1 MRKNKIL
8 RYLGIGIL
16 LLCLMG
22 TTLGES
28 FQVAVY
34 AAETAENGLQ
44 AEAPEDGAGNDADKS
59 GDAGNISGNE
69 ENKPGNAGDISGNE
83 GNKPVDAGDISGNE
97 GNKPVDAGDVSGN
110 DSDKPGDTG
119 NVSGNDISAG
129 DVSEDDAVAVGNTVE
144 AVLVEMNGESLA
156 FSTWEKAVAYVNQK
170 GSRKTETHIYL
181 QQDVESSTKTLAFP
195 KYPLTLHGNGY
206 TLHFAG
212 TTVSLPADTALEN
225 VQLETSA
232 KGGFNLNASGS
243 LTMNSVNEKQVPE
256 GSYGIKAVRGAASK
270 KLTYLDKN
278 VENPIT
284 GFGTVCFGE
293 DTEVSAVLTLKK
305 VQVAAGKTLRL
316 QNTFK
321 ADEIRLGENAG
332 LMVGCGKTVSVKD
345 LYAEGQNAALTYRYT
360 EGEKFVPLTVT
371 GKVYGAAGS
380 VEIARFTFDRTAGAG
395 ENDITAIPFAA
406 GETLLLAKTADLA
419 AFRVAADCLVP
430 GSGENE
436 YCLTRK
442 NNAVF
447 LKETGFQLDGE
458 DTLFFAEWKDVK
470 EYIENRK
477 QKTAEYRITLL
488 RDYDAGGAFTLPKTG
503 TYAGFTLTGALL
515 TDEEDGSR
523 YPALTFTGNLTLT
536 GNVTIEKLKRFC
548 SVKKAGTDLTAD
560 FAISMGNYR
569 LELKEVAES
578 SLKNISGSAGSTLI
592 LHGISVKGTITAGNL
607 FMENVTAG
615 GNVRAMGECLTV
627 GEIKIPGTFT
637 AEGLQKSY
645 AQTVLNVR
653 QGKKITIGK
662 KGILSCNPQIF
673 LGEQTAP
680 AAEYGIGIRMEN
692 AKGELLT
699 FTAADRNFAV
709 ADITGGFANGD
720 VYLAG
725 QTNTLLVRSSNKLV
739 YSGSTE
745 GLWSWKADS
754 GETAYF
760 LSYADAVKEISRRK
774 DTGAVYEMTLQENLF
789 LKGNFVMPAKN
800 TCKEFILWGNGSS
813 ISYTGAMTLTCNL
826 TLHGITVSKKNTTG
840 KVLNQNVSLDA
851 YRLNLVDGSGLEALQ
866 NLSGRTGAT
875 LYAEDSSVTVKG
887 NVSGKINLVSKN
899 TAFAI
904 FGNVAVG
911 TLDASE
917 STESC
922 SFSVNAGK
930 TITVENLKG
939 PAAAGA
945 SWEIVSPESNITVKD
960 FAGGNVSVGY
970 SVKKNL
976 KFAGKVTGTGC
987 ITLIPMK
994 TTPDK
999 YHIIATLT
1007 RNEKVVTQVSSYYD
1021 ISCFKLLDS
1030 VNVPAGSSL
1039 KKKGTTVIL
1048 EMP

>member
-1 MRKNKIL
+1 MRKNTKKAL
-8 RYLGIGIL
+8 SRLLIGIL
-16 LLCLMG
+16 WLSLLG
-22 TTLGES
+22 TPLAES
-28 FQVAVY
+28 RQVVC
-34 AAETAENGLQ
+34 AAEV
-44 AEAPEDGAGNDADKS
+44 S
-59 GDAGNISGNE
+59 G
-69 ENKPGNAGDISGNE
+69 
-83 GNKPVDAGDISGNE
+83 
-97 GNKPVDAGDVSGN
+97 GDVSGN
-110 DSDKPGDTG
+110 DSDTPGDAGDISGNDSDTPGDAGDVSDNDSDNPGDTG
-119 NVSGNDISAG
+119 DISGNDISAG
-129 DVSEDDAVAVGNTVE
+129 DVSGDDILPVSMAEE
-144 AVLVEMNGESLA
+144 AVLVEMNGESPE

-181 QQDVESSTKTLAFP
+181 QKDVESSAKTLVFP

-212 TTVSLPADTALEN
+212 TTVSLPADTVLKN

-243 LTMNSVNEKQVPE
+243 LTMDGVNEKTVPE

-270 KLTYLDKN
+270 TLTYLDKN
-278 VENPIT
+278 VEKPIT

-305 VQVAAGKTLRL
+305 VRVAAGKTLCL

-321 ADEIRLGENAG
+321 ADEIRLGEKAG
-332 LMVGCGKTVSVKD
+332 LMPAGTKTVSVKD
-345 LYAEGQNAALTYRYT
+345 IYAEGQNIVLTYRYE
-360 EGEKFVPLTVT
+360 EGEKFIPLTVT
-371 GKVYGAAGS
+371 GKAYGAAGS
-380 VEIARFTFDRTAGAG
+380 VEIARFSFDCTAGAG
-395 ENDITAIPFAA
+395 ENDIAAIPFAA
-406 GETLLLAKTADLA
+406 GETVLLAKTADLSV
-419 AFRVAADCLVP
+419 FTVAADCLVP
-430 GSGENE
+430 GSGENG

-447 LKETGFQLDGE
+447 LKETGFRLDGE
-458 DTLFFAEWKDVK
+458 TALFFAEWKDIK
-470 EYIENRK
+470 EYVENRK
-477 QKTAEYRITLL
+477 QKTAEYRVTLL
-488 RDYDAGGAFTLPKTG
+488 QDYDAGGAFILPKAG
-503 TYAGFTLTGALL
+503 TYAGLTLTGALL
-515 TDEEDGSR
+515 VDTEGGSR
-523 YPALTFTGNLTLT
+523 YPALTFTGSITLT
-536 GNVTIEKLKRFC
+536 GNVTIEKLKKLC
-548 SVKKAGTDLTAD
+548 GVKKAGTDLTAD
-560 FAISMGNYR
+560 FNISMGNYR
-569 LELKEVAES
+569 LELKEIAEN
-578 SLKNISGSAGSTLI
+578 SLKNINGSAKSTLI
-592 LHGISVKGTITAGNL
+592 LHGISVKGTIATGNL

-637 AEGLQKSY
+637 AEGLQKTY
-645 AQTVLNVR
+645 EQTLLSVR

-673 LGEQTAP
+673 FAEQTAP

-699 FTAADRNFAV
+699 FNGADRNFAI

-725 QTNTLLVRSSNKLV
+725 QTNTLLVRSGNKLV

-745 GLWSWKADS
+745 GLWSWKADN

-760 LSYADAVKEISRRK
+760 LSFADAVKEISRRK
-774 DTGAVYEMTLQENLF
+774 DAGAVYEMTLQENLF
-789 LKGNFVMPAKN
+789 LRGNFVMPAKN
-800 TCKEFILWGNGSS
+800 TCKEFVLRGSGSS

-826 TLHGITVSKKNTTG
+826 TLHGITVSKKNTAG

-851 YRLNLVDGSGLEALQ
+851 YRLNLVDGSGLESLQ
-866 NLSGRTGAT
+866 NLSGRTGGT
-875 LYAEDSSVTVKG
+875 FYAKDSSVTVKG
-887 NVSGKINLVSKN
+887 NVSGKINLISKN
-899 TAFAI
+899 SAFTVS
-904 FGNVAVG
+904 GNVAAG

-922 SFSVNAGK
+922 SFSVNAGRNI
-930 TITVENLKG
+930 TIENVKG
-939 PAAAGA
+939 PSATGA
-945 SWEIVSPESNITVKD
+945 SWEIVSPESNITVKN

-976 KFAGKVTGTGC
+976 RFTGRVTGTGC

-1007 RNEKVVTQVSSYYD
+1007 RNEKVVTQASSYYD
-1021 ISCFKLLDS
+1021 ISCFKLLGS

>member
-1 MRKNKIL
+1 MRKNTKKAL
-8 RYLGIGIL
+8 SRLLIGIL
-16 LLCLMG
+16 WLSLLG
-22 TTLGES
+22 TPLAES
-28 FQVAVY
+28 RQVVC
-34 AAETAENGLQ
+34 AAEV
-44 AEAPEDGAGNDADKS
+44 S
-59 GDAGNISGNE
+59 G
-69 ENKPGNAGDISGNE
+69 
-83 GNKPVDAGDISGNE
+83 
-97 GNKPVDAGDVSGN
+97 GDVSGN
-110 DSDKPGDTG
+110 DSDTPGDAGDISGNDSDNPGDTG
-119 NVSGNDISAG
+119 DISGNDISAG
-129 DVSEDDAVAVGNTVE
+129 DVSGDDILSVSMAEE
-144 AVLVEMNGESLA
+144 AVLVEMNGESPE

-181 QQDVESSTKTLAFP
+181 QKDVESNAKTLVFP

-212 TTVSLPADTALEN
+212 TTVSLPADTVLKN

-243 LTMNSVNEKQVPE
+243 LTVDGVNEKTVPE

-270 KLTYLDKN
+270 TLTYLDKN

-305 VQVAAGKTLRL
+305 VRVAAGKTLCL

-321 ADEIRLGENAG
+321 ADEIRLGEKAG
-332 LMVGCGKTVSVKD
+332 LMIGCGKTVSVKD
-345 LYAEGQNAALTYRYT
+345 LYAEGQNAALTYRYK

-371 GKVYGAAGS
+371 GKAYGTAGS
-380 VEIARFTFDRTAGAG
+380 VKIARFSFDCTAGAG
-395 ENDITAIPFAA
+395 ENDIAAIPFAA
-406 GETLLLAKTADLA
+406 GETVLLAKTADLSV
-419 AFRVAADCLVP
+419 FTVAADCLVP
-430 GSGENE
+430 GSGENG

-447 LKETGFQLDGE
+447 LKETGFRLDGE
-458 DTLFFAEWKDVK
+458 TALFFAEWKDIK
-470 EYIENRK
+470 EYVENRK
-477 QKTAEYRITLL
+477 QKTAEYRVTLL
-488 RDYDAGGAFTLPKTG
+488 QDYDAGGAFILPKAG
-503 TYAGFTLTGALL
+503 TYAGLTLTGALL
-515 TDEEDGSR
+515 ADTEDGSR

-536 GNVTIEKLKRFC
+536 GNVTIEKLKKLC
-548 SVKKAGTDLTAD
+548 GVKKAGTDLTAD
-560 FAISMGNYR
+560 FNISMGNYR
-569 LELKEVAES
+569 LELKEIAEN
-578 SLKNISGSAGSTLI
+578 SLKNINGSAKSTLI
-592 LHGISVKGTITAGNL
+592 LHGISVKGTIAAGNL

-645 AQTVLNVR
+645 EQTFLSVR

-673 LGEQTAP
+673 FAEQTAP

-699 FTAADRNFAV
+699 FNGADRNFAI
-709 ADITGGFANGD
+709 ADIAGSFANGD

-725 QTNTLLVRSSNKLV
+725 QTNTLLVRSGNKLV

-745 GLWSWKADS
+745 GLWSWKADN

-774 DTGAVYEMTLQENLF
+774 DAGAVYEMTLQENLF
-789 LKGNFVMPAKN
+789 LRGNFVMPAKN
-800 TCKEFILWGNGSS
+800 TCKEFVLRGSGSS
-813 ISYTGAMTLTCNL
+813 VSYTGAMTLTCNL
-826 TLHGITVSKKNTTG
+826 TLHGITVSKKNTAG

-851 YRLNLVDGSGLEALQ
+851 YRLNLVDGSGLESLQ
-866 NLSGRTGAT
+866 NLSGRTGGT
-875 LYAEDSSVTVKG
+875 FYAKDSSVTVKG
-887 NVSGKINLVSKN
+887 NVSGKINLISKN
-899 TAFAI
+899 SAFTVS
-904 FGNVAVG
+904 GNVAAG

-922 SFSVNAGK
+922 SFSVNAGRNI
-930 TITVENLKG
+930 TIENVKG
-939 PAAAGA
+939 PSATGA
-945 SWEIVSPESNITVKD
+945 SWEIVSPESNITVKN

-976 KFAGKVTGTGC
+976 KFTGKVTGKGY

-1021 ISCFKLLDS
+1021 ISCFKLLGS

>member
-1 MRKNKIL
+1 MRKNTKKAL
-8 RYLGIGIL
+8 SRLLIGIL
-16 LLCLMG
+16 WLSLLG
-22 TTLGES
+22 TPLAES
-28 FQVAVY
+28 RQVVC
-34 AAETAENGLQ
+34 AAEV
-44 AEAPEDGAGNDADKS
+44 S
-59 GDAGNISGNE
+59 G
-69 ENKPGNAGDISGNE
+69 
-83 GNKPVDAGDISGNE
+83 
-97 GNKPVDAGDVSGN
+97 GDVSGN
-110 DSDKPGDTG
+110 DSDTPGDAGDISGNDSDNPGDAGDVSDNNSDNPGDTG
-119 NVSGNDISAG
+119 DISGNDISAG
-129 DVSEDDAVAVGNTVE
+129 DVSGDDILPVSMAEE
-144 AVLVEMNGESLA
+144 AVLVEMNGESPE

-181 QQDVESSTKTLAFP
+181 QKDVESSAKTLVFP

-212 TTVSLPADTALEN
+212 TTVSLPADTVLKN

-243 LTMNSVNEKQVPE
+243 LTMDGVNEKTVPE

-270 KLTYLDKN
+270 TLTYLDKN

-305 VQVAAGKTLRL
+305 VRVAAGKTLCL

-321 ADEIRLGENAG
+321 ADEIRLGEKAG
-332 LMVGCGKTVSVKD
+332 LMPAGTKTVSVKD
-345 LYAEGQNAALTYRYT
+345 IYAEGQNTVLTYRYE
-360 EGEKFVPLTVT
+360 EGEKFIPLTVT
-371 GKVYGAAGS
+371 GKAYGAAGS
-380 VEIARFTFDRTAGAG
+380 
-395 ENDITAIPFAA
+395 ITVSRRDGSLAAIPYAA
-406 GETLLLAKTADLA
+406 GETVLLAKTADLSV
-419 AFRVAADCLVP
+419 FTVAADCLVP
-430 GSGENE
+430 GSGENG

-447 LKETGFQLDGE
+447 LKETGFRLDGE
-458 DTLFFAEWKDVK
+458 TALFFAEWKDIK
-470 EYIENRK
+470 EYVENRK
-477 QKTAEYRITLL
+477 QKTAEYRVTLL
-488 RDYDAGGAFTLPKTG
+488 QDYDAGGAFILPKAG
-503 TYAGFTLTGALL
+503 TYAGLTLTGALL
-515 TDEEDGSR
+515 ADTEGGSR
-523 YPALTFTGNLTLT
+523 YPALNFTGSITLT
-536 GNVTIEKLKRFC
+536 GNVTIEKLKKLC
-548 SVKKAGTDLTAD
+548 GVKKAGTDLTAD
-560 FAISMGNYR
+560 FNISMGNYR
-569 LELKEVAES
+569 LELKEIAEN
-578 SLKNISGSAGSTLI
+578 SLKNINGSTKSTLI
-592 LHGISVKGTITAGNL
+592 LHGISVKGTIAAGNL

-645 AQTVLNVR
+645 EQTLLSVR

-673 LGEQTAP
+673 FAEQTAP

-699 FTAADRNFAV
+699 FNGADRNFAI
-709 ADITGGFANGD
+709 ADITGSFSNGD

-725 QTNTLLVRSSNKLV
+725 QTNTLLVRSGNKLV

-745 GLWSWKADS
+745 GLWSWKADN
-754 GETAYF
+754 GENAYF

-774 DTGAVYEMTLQENLF
+774 DAGAVYEMTLQENLF
-789 LKGNFVMPAKN
+789 LRGNFVMPAKN
-800 TCKEFILWGNGSS
+800 TCKEFVLRGSGSS
-813 ISYTGAMTLTCNL
+813 VSYTGAMTLTCNL
-826 TLHGITVSKKNTTG
+826 TLHGITVSKKNTAG

-851 YRLNLVDGSGLEALQ
+851 YRLNLVDGSGLESLQ
-866 NLSGRTGAT
+866 NLSGRAGGTF
-875 LYAEDSSVTVKG
+875 YAKDSSVTVKG
-887 NVSGKINLVSKN
+887 NVSGKINLISKN
-899 TAFAI
+899 SAFTVS
-904 FGNVAVG
+904 GNVAAG

-922 SFSVNAGK
+922 SFSVNAGRNI
-930 TITVENLKG
+930 TIENVKG
-939 PAAAGA
+939 PSATGA
-945 SWEIVSPESNITVKD
+945 SWEIVSPESNITVKN

-976 KFAGKVTGTGC
+976 KFTGKVTGKGY

-1021 ISCFKLLDS
+1021 ISCFKLLGS

>member
-1 MRKNKIL
+1 MRKNTKKAL
-8 RYLGIGIL
+8 SRLLIGIL
-16 LLCLMG
+16 WLSLLG
-22 TTLGES
+22 TPLAES
-28 FQVAVY
+28 RQVVC
-34 AAETAENGLQ
+34 AAEV
-44 AEAPEDGAGNDADKS
+44 S
-59 GDAGNISGNE
+59 G
-69 ENKPGNAGDISGNE
+69 
-83 GNKPVDAGDISGNE
+83 
-97 GNKPVDAGDVSGN
+97 GDVSGN
-110 DSDKPGDTG
+110 DSDTPGDAGDISGNDSDNPGDAGDVSDNDSDNPGDTG
-119 NVSGNDISAG
+119 DISGNDISAG
-129 DVSEDDAVAVGNTVE
+129 DVSGDDILPVSMAEE
-144 AVLVEMNGESLA
+144 AVLVEMNGESPE

-181 QQDVESSTKTLAFP
+181 QKDVESSAKTLVFP

-212 TTVSLPADTALEN
+212 TTVSLPADTVLKN

-243 LTMNSVNEKQVPE
+243 LTMDGVNEKTVPE

-270 KLTYLDKN
+270 TLTYLDKN

-305 VQVAAGKTLRL
+305 VRVAAGKTLCL

-321 ADEIRLGENAG
+321 ADEIRLVENAG
-332 LMVGCGKTVSVKD
+332 LMIGCGKTVSVKD
-345 LYAEGQNAALTYRYT
+345 LYAEGQNAALTYRYK

-371 GKVYGAAGS
+371 GKAYGAAGS
-380 VEIARFTFDRTAGAG
+380 VEIARFSFDYTAGAG

-406 GETLLLAKTADLA
+406 GETVLLAKTADLSV
-419 AFRVAADCLVP
+419 FTVAADCLVP
-430 GSGENE
+430 GSGENG

-447 LKETGFQLDGE
+447 LKETGFRLDGE
-458 DTLFFAEWKDVK
+458 TALFFAEWKDIK
-470 EYIENRK
+470 EYVENRK
-477 QKTAEYRITLL
+477 QKTAEYRVTLL
-488 RDYDAGGAFTLPKTG
+488 QDYDAGGAFILPKAG
-503 TYAGFTLTGALL
+503 TYAGLTLTGALL
-515 TDEEDGSR
+515 ADTEGGSR
-523 YPALTFTGNLTLT
+523 YPALTFTGSITLT
-536 GNVTIEKLKRFC
+536 GNVTIEKLKKLC
-548 SVKKAGTDLTAD
+548 GVKKAGTDLTAD
-560 FAISMGNYR
+560 FNISMGNYR
-569 LELKEVAES
+569 LELKEIAEN
-578 SLKNISGSAGSTLI
+578 SLKNINGSAKSTLI
-592 LHGISVKGTITAGNL
+592 LHGISVKGTIAAGNL

-645 AQTVLNVR
+645 EQTLLSVR

-673 LGEQTAP
+673 FAEQTAP

-699 FTAADRNFAV
+699 FNGADRNFAI
-709 ADITGGFANGD
+709 ADIAGSFANGD

-725 QTNTLLVRSSNKLV
+725 QTNTLLVRSGNKLV

-745 GLWSWKADS
+745 GLWSWKADN

-774 DTGAVYEMTLQENLF
+774 DAGAVYEMTLQENLF
-789 LKGNFVMPAKN
+789 LRGNFVMPAKN
-800 TCKEFILWGNGSS
+800 TCKEFVLRGSGSS
-813 ISYTGAMTLTCNL
+813 VSYTGAMTLTCNL
-826 TLHGITVSKKNTTG
+826 TLHGITVSKKNTAG

-851 YRLNLVDGSGLEALQ
+851 YRLNLVDGSGLASLQ
-866 NLSGRTGAT
+866 NLSGRTGGT
-875 LYAEDSSVTVKG
+875 FYAKDSSVTVKG
-887 NVSGKINLVSKN
+887 NVSGKINLISKN
-899 TAFAI
+899 SAFTVP
-904 FGNVAVG
+904 GNVAAG

-922 SFSVNAGK
+922 SFSVNAGRNI
-930 TITVENLKG
+930 TIENVKG
-939 PAAAGA
+939 PSATGA
-945 SWEIVSPESNITVKD
+945 SWEIVSPESDITVKN

-976 KFAGKVTGTGC
+976 RFTGRVTGTGC

-1021 ISCFKLLDS
+1021 ISCFKLLGS

>member
-1 MRKNKIL
+1 MRKNTRKAL
-8 RYLGIGIL
+8 SRLLIGIL
-16 LLCLMG
+16 WLSLLG
-22 TTLGES
+22 TPLAES
-28 FQVAVY
+28 RQVVC
-34 AAETAENGLQ
+34 AAEVSRG
-44 AEAPEDGAGNDADKS
+44 DVSGNDS
-59 GDAGNISGNE
+59 NT
-69 ENKPGNAGDISGNE
+69 PG
-83 GNKPVDAGDISGNE
+83 DAGDISGNDSDNP
-97 GNKPVDAGDVSGN
+97 GDAGDVSDN
-110 DSDKPGDTG
+110 DSDNPGDTG
-119 NVSGNDISAG
+119 DISGNDISAG
-129 DVSEDDAVAVGNTVE
+129 DVSGDDILPMSMAEE
-144 AVLVEMNGESLA
+144 AVLVEMNGESPE

-181 QQDVESSTKTLAFP
+181 QRDVESSAKTLVFP

-206 TLHFAG
+206 TLNFAG
-212 TTVSLPADTALEN
+212 TTVSLPADTVLKN

-243 LTMNSVNEKQVPE
+243 LTMDGVNEKTVPE

-270 KLTYLDKN
+270 TLTYLDKN
-278 VENPIT
+278 VEKPIT

-305 VQVAAGKTLRL
+305 VRVAAGKTLCL
-316 QNTFK
+316 QNIFK
-321 ADEIRLGENAG
+321 ADEIRLGEKAG
-332 LMVGCGKTVSVKD
+332 LMPTGTKTVSVKD
-345 LYAEGQNAALTYRYT
+345 IYAEGQNTVLTYRYE
-360 EGEKFVPLTVT
+360 EGEKFIPLTVT
-371 GKVYGAAGS
+371 GKAYGAAGS
-380 VEIARFTFDRTAGAG
+380 
-395 ENDITAIPFAA
+395 ITVSRRNGSLAAIPYAA
-406 GETLLLAKTADLA
+406 GETVLLAKTADLSV
-419 AFRVAADCLVP
+419 FTVAADCLVP
-430 GSGENE
+430 GSGENG

-447 LKETGFQLDGE
+447 LKETGFRLDGE
-458 DTLFFAEWKDVK
+458 TALFFAEWKDLK
-470 EYIENRK
+470 EYVENRK
-477 QKTAEYRITLL
+477 QKTAEYRVTLL
-488 RDYDAGGAFTLPKTG
+488 QDYDAGGAFILPKAG
-503 TYAGFTLTGALL
+503 TYAGLTLTGTLL
-515 TDEEDGSR
+515 ANTEGGSR
-523 YPALTFTGNLTLT
+523 YPALTFTGSITLT
-536 GNVTIEKLKRFC
+536 GNVTIEKLKKLC
-548 SVKKAGTDLTAD
+548 GVKKAGTDLTAD
-560 FAISMGNYR
+560 FNISMGNYR
-569 LELKEVAES
+569 LELKEVADN
-578 SLKNISGSAGSTLI
+578 SLKNINGSAKSTLI
-592 LHGISVKGTITAGNL
+592 LHGISVKGTIAAGNL

-645 AQTVLNVR
+645 EQTLLSVR

-673 LGEQTAP
+673 FAEQTAP

-699 FTAADRNFAV
+699 FNGADRNFAI
-709 ADITGGFANGD
+709 ADIEGSFANGD

-725 QTNTLLVRSSNKLV
+725 QTNTLLVRSGNRLV

-745 GLWSWKADS
+745 GLWSWKADN

-774 DTGAVYEMTLQENLF
+774 DAGAVYEMTLQENLF
-789 LKGNFVMPAKN
+789 LRGNFVMPAKN
-800 TCKEFILWGNGSS
+800 TCKEFVLRGSGSS
-813 ISYTGAMTLTCNL
+813 VSYTGAMTLTCNL
-826 TLHGITVSKKNTTG
+826 TLHGITVSKKNTAG

-851 YRLNLVDGSGLEALQ
+851 YRLNLVDDSGLASLQ
-866 NLSGRTGAT
+866 NLSGRTGGT
-875 LYAEDSSVTVKG
+875 FYAKDSSVTVKG
-887 NVSGKINLVSKN
+887 NVSGKINLISKN
-899 TAFAI
+899 SAFTVSS
-904 FGNVAVG
+904 NVAAG

-922 SFSVNAGK
+922 SFSVNAGRNI
-930 TITVENLKG
+930 TIENVKG
-939 PAAAGA
+939 PSATGA
-945 SWEIVSPESNITVKD
+945 SWEIVSPESNITVKN

-976 KFAGKVTGTGC
+976 RFTGRVTGTGC

-1021 ISCFKLLDS
+1021 ISCFKLLGS

>member
-1 MRKNKIL
+1 MRKNTKKAL
-8 RYLGIGIL
+8 SRLLIGIL
-16 LLCLMG
+16 WLSLLG
-22 TTLGES
+22 TPLAES
-28 FQVAVY
+28 RQVVC
-34 AAETAENGLQ
+34 AAEV
-44 AEAPEDGAGNDADKS
+44 S
-59 GDAGNISGNE
+59 G
-69 ENKPGNAGDISGNE
+69 
-83 GNKPVDAGDISGNE
+83 
-97 GNKPVDAGDVSGN
+97 GDVSGN
-110 DSDKPGDTG
+110 DSDTPGDAGDISGNDSDNPGDAGDVSDNDSDNPGDTG
-119 NVSGNDISAG
+119 DISGNDISAG
-129 DVSEDDAVAVGNTVE
+129 DVSGDDILPVSMAEE
-144 AVLVEMNGESLA
+144 AVLVEMNGESPE

-181 QQDVESSTKTLAFP
+181 QKDVESSAKTLVFP

-212 TTVSLPADTALEN
+212 TTVSLPADTVLKN

-243 LTMNSVNEKQVPE
+243 LTMDGVNEKTVPE

-270 KLTYLDKN
+270 TLTYLDKN
-278 VENPIT
+278 VEKPIT

-305 VQVAAGKTLRL
+305 VRVAAGKTLCL

-321 ADEIRLGENAG
+321 ADEIRLGEKAG
-332 LMVGCGKTVSVKD
+332 LMPAGTKKVSVKD
-345 LYAEGQNAALTYRYT
+345 FYAEGQNTALTYRYK

-371 GKVYGAAGS
+371 GKAYGTAGS
-380 VEIARFTFDRTAGAG
+380 VEIARFSFDCTAGAG
-395 ENDITAIPFAA
+395 ENDITAIPYAA
-406 GETLLLAKTADLA
+406 GETVLLAKTADLSV
-419 AFRVAADCLVP
+419 FTVAADCLVP
-430 GSGENE
+430 GSGENG

-447 LKETGFQLDGE
+447 LKETGFRLDGE
-458 DTLFFAEWKDVK
+458 TALFFADWKDIK
-470 EYIENRK
+470 EYVENRK
-477 QKTAEYRITLL
+477 QKTAEYRVTLL
-488 RDYDAGGAFTLPKTG
+488 QDYDAGGAFILPKAG
-503 TYAGFTLTGALL
+503 TYAGLTLTGALL
-515 TDEEDGSR
+515 ANTECGSR
-523 YPALTFTGNLTLT
+523 YPALTFTGSITLT
-536 GNVTIEKLKRFC
+536 GNVTIEKLKKLC
-548 SVKKAGTDLTAD
+548 GVKKAGTDLTAD
-560 FAISMGNYR
+560 FNISMGNYR
-569 LELKEVAES
+569 LELKEIAEN
-578 SLKNISGSAGSTLI
+578 SLKNINGSAKSTLI
-592 LHGISVKGTITAGNL
+592 LHGISVKGTIAAGNL

-645 AQTVLNVR
+645 EQTLLSVR

-673 LGEQTAP
+673 FAEQTAP

-699 FTAADRNFAV
+699 FNGADRNFAI
-709 ADITGGFANGD
+709 ADIAGSFANGD

-725 QTNTLLVRSSNKLV
+725 QTNTLLVRSGNKLV

-745 GLWSWKADS
+745 GLWSWKADN

-760 LSYADAVKEISRRK
+760 LSFADAVKEISRRK
-774 DTGAVYEMTLQENLF
+774 DAGAVYEMTLQENLF
-789 LKGNFVMPAKN
+789 LRGNFVMPAKN
-800 TCKEFILWGNGSS
+800 TCKEFVLRGSGSS
-813 ISYTGAMTLTCNL
+813 VSYTGAMTLTCNL
-826 TLHGITVSKKNTTG
+826 TLHGITVSKKNTAG

-851 YRLNLVDGSGLEALQ
+851 YRINLVDGSGLASLQ
-866 NLSGRTGAT
+866 NLSGRTGGT
-875 LYAEDSSVTVKG
+875 FYAKDSSVTVKG
-887 NVSGKINLVSKN
+887 NVSGKINLISKN
-899 TAFAI
+899 SAFTVY
-904 FGNVAVG
+904 GNVAAG

-922 SFSVNAGK
+922 SFSVNAGRNI
-930 TITVENLKG
+930 TIENVKG
-939 PAAAGA
+939 SSATGA
-945 SWEIVSPESNITVKD
+945 SWEIVSPESNITVKN

-976 KFAGKVTGTGC
+976 RFTGRVTGTGC

-1021 ISCFKLLDS
+1021 ISCFKLLGS
-1030 VNVPAGSSL
+1030 VNVPAGSNL

>member
-1 MRKNKIL
+1 MRKNTKKAL
-8 RYLGIGIL
+8 SRLLIGIL
-16 LLCLMG
+16 WLSLLG
-22 TTLGES
+22 TPLAES
-28 FQVAVY
+28 RQVVC
-34 AAETAENGLQ
+34 AAEV
-44 AEAPEDGAGNDADKS
+44 S
-59 GDAGNISGNE
+59 G
-69 ENKPGNAGDISGNE
+69 
-83 GNKPVDAGDISGNE
+83 
-97 GNKPVDAGDVSGN
+97 GDVSGN
-110 DSDKPGDTG
+110 DSDTPGDAGDISGNDSDNPGDAGDVSDNDSDNPGDTG
-119 NVSGNDISAG
+119 DISGNDISAG
-129 DVSEDDAVAVGNTVE
+129 DVSGDDILPVSMAEE
-144 AVLVEMNGESLA
+144 AVLVEMNGESPE

-181 QQDVESSTKTLAFP
+181 QKDVESSAKTLVFP

-212 TTVSLPADTALEN
+212 TTVSLPADTVLKN

-243 LTMNSVNEKQVPE
+243 LTMDGVNEKTVPE

-270 KLTYLDKN
+270 TLTYLDKN
-278 VENPIT
+278 VEKPIT

-305 VQVAAGKTLRL
+305 VRVAAGKTLRL

-332 LMVGCGKTVSVKD
+332 LMIGCGKTVSVKD
-345 LYAEGQNAALTYRYT
+345 LYAEGQNAALTYRYK

-371 GKVYGAAGS
+371 GKAYGTAGS
-380 VEIARFTFDRTAGAG
+380 VEIARFSFDCTAGAG
-395 ENDITAIPFAA
+395 ENDIAAIPYAA
-406 GETLLLAKTADLA
+406 GETVLLAKTADLSV
-419 AFRVAADCLVP
+419 FTVAADCLVP
-430 GSGENE
+430 GSGENG

-447 LKETGFQLDGE
+447 LKETGFRLDGE
-458 DTLFFAEWKDVK
+458 TALFFADWKDIK
-470 EYIENRK
+470 EYVENRK
-477 QKTAEYRITLL
+477 QKTAEYRVTLL
-488 RDYDAGGAFTLPKTG
+488 RDYDAGGAFILPKAG
-503 TYAGFTLTGALL
+503 TYAGLTLTGALL
-515 TDEEDGSR
+515 ADTEGGSR

-536 GNVTIEKLKRFC
+536 GNVTIEKLKKLC
-548 SVKKAGTDLTAD
+548 GVKKAGTDLTAD
-560 FAISMGNYR
+560 FNISMGNYR
-569 LELKEVAES
+569 LELKEIAEN
-578 SLKNISGSAGSTLI
+578 SLKNINGSAKSTLI
-592 LHGISVKGTITAGNL
+592 LHGISVKGTIAAGNL

-645 AQTVLNVR
+645 EQTLLSVR

-673 LGEQTAP
+673 FGEQTAP

-699 FTAADRNFAV
+699 FNGADRNFAI
-709 ADITGGFANGD
+709 ADITGSFSNGD

-725 QTNTLLVRSSNKLV
+725 QTNTLLVRSGNKLV

-745 GLWSWKADS
+745 GLWSWKADN

-760 LSYADAVKEISRRK
+760 LSFADAVKEISRRK

-789 LKGNFVMPAKN
+789 LRGNFVMPAKN
-800 TCKEFILWGNGSS
+800 TCKEFVLRGSGSS
-813 ISYTGAMTLTCNL
+813 VSYTGAMTLTCNL
-826 TLHGITVSKKNTTG
+826 TLHGITVSKKNTAG

-851 YRLNLVDGSGLEALQ
+851 YRLNLVDGSGLASLQ
-866 NLSGRTGAT
+866 NLSGRTGGT
-875 LYAEDSSVTVKG
+875 FYAKDSSVTVKG
-887 NVSGKINLVSKN
+887 NVSGKIDLISKN
-899 TAFAI
+899 SAFTVS
-904 FGNVAVG
+904 GNVAAG
-911 TLDASE
+911 TLDASG

-922 SFSVNAGK
+922 SFSVNAGRNI
-930 TITVENLKG
+930 TIENVKG
-939 PAAAGA
+939 PSATGA
-945 SWEIVSPESNITVKD
+945 SWEIVSPESNITVKN

-976 KFAGKVTGTGC
+976 KFTGKVTGKGY

-1021 ISCFKLLDS
+1021 ISCFKLLGS
-1030 VNVPAGSSL
+1030 VNVPAGSNL

>member
-1 MRKNKIL
+1 MRKNTKKAL
-8 RYLGIGIL
+8 SRLLIGIL
-16 LLCLMG
+16 WLSLLG
-22 TTLGES
+22 TPLAES
-28 FQVAVY
+28 RQVVC
-34 AAETAENGLQ
+34 AAEV
-44 AEAPEDGAGNDADKS
+44 S
-59 GDAGNISGNE
+59 G
-69 ENKPGNAGDISGNE
+69 
-83 GNKPVDAGDISGNE
+83 
-97 GNKPVDAGDVSGN
+97 GDVSGN
-110 DSDKPGDTG
+110 DSDTPGDAGDISGNDSDNPGDAGDVSDNDSDNPGDTG
-119 NVSGNDISAG
+119 DISGNDISAG
-129 DVSEDDAVAVGNTVE
+129 DVSGDDILPVSMAEE
-144 AVLVEMNGESLA
+144 AVLVEMNGESPE

-181 QQDVESSTKTLAFP
+181 QKDVESSAKTLVFP

-212 TTVSLPADTALEN
+212 TTVSLPADTVLKN

-243 LTMNSVNEKQVPE
+243 LTMDGVNEKTVPE

-270 KLTYLDKN
+270 TLTYLDKN
-278 VENPIT
+278 VEKPIT

-305 VQVAAGKTLRL
+305 VRVAAGKTLRL

-332 LMVGCGKTVSVKD
+332 LMIGCGKTVSVKD
-345 LYAEGQNAALTYRYT
+345 LYAEGQNAALTYRYK

-371 GKVYGAAGS
+371 GKAYGTAGS
-380 VEIARFTFDRTAGAG
+380 VEIARFSFDCTAGAG
-395 ENDITAIPFAA
+395 ENDIAAIPYAA
-406 GETLLLAKTADLA
+406 GETVLLAKTADLSV
-419 AFRVAADCLVP
+419 FTVAADCLVP
-430 GSGENE
+430 GSGENG

-447 LKETGFQLDGE
+447 LKETGFRLDGE
-458 DTLFFAEWKDVK
+458 TALFFADWKDIK
-470 EYIENRK
+470 EYVENRK
-477 QKTAEYRITLL
+477 QKTAEYRVTLL
-488 RDYDAGGAFTLPKTG
+488 RDYDAGGAFILPKAG
-503 TYAGFTLTGALL
+503 TYAGLTLTGALL
-515 TDEEDGSR
+515 ADTEGGSR

-536 GNVTIEKLKRFC
+536 GNVTIEKLKKLC
-548 SVKKAGTDLTAD
+548 GVKKAGTDLTAD
-560 FAISMGNYR
+560 FNISMGNYR
-569 LELKEVAES
+569 LELKEIAEN
-578 SLKNISGSAGSTLI
+578 SLKNINGSAKSTLI
-592 LHGISVKGTITAGNL
+592 LHGISVKGTIAAGNL

-645 AQTVLNVR
+645 EQTLLSVR

-673 LGEQTAP
+673 FGEQTAP

-699 FTAADRNFAV
+699 FNGADRNFAI
-709 ADITGGFANGD
+709 ADITGSFSNGD

-725 QTNTLLVRSSNKLV
+725 QTNTLLVRSGNKLV

-745 GLWSWKADS
+745 GLWSWKADN

-760 LSYADAVKEISRRK
+760 LSFADAVKEISRRK

-789 LKGNFVMPAKN
+789 LRGNFVMPAKN
-800 TCKEFILWGNGSS
+800 TCKEFVLRGSGSS
-813 ISYTGAMTLTCNL
+813 VSYTGAMTLTCNL
-826 TLHGITVSKKNTTG
+826 TLHGITVSKKNTAG
-840 KVLNQNVSLDA
+840 KGLNQNVSLDA
-851 YRLNLVDGSGLEALQ
+851 YRLNLVDGSGLASLQ
-866 NLSGRTGAT
+866 NLSGRTGGT
-875 LYAEDSSVTVKG
+875 FYAKDSSVTVKG
-887 NVSGKINLVSKN
+887 NVSGKIDLISKN
-899 TAFAI
+899 SAFTVS
-904 FGNVAVG
+904 GNVAAG
-911 TLDASE
+911 TLDASG

-922 SFSVNAGK
+922 SFSVNAGRNI
-930 TITVENLKG
+930 TIENVKG
-939 PAAAGA
+939 PSATGA
-945 SWEIVSPESNITVKD
+945 SWEIVSPESNITVKN

-976 KFAGKVTGTGC
+976 KFTGKVTGKGY

-1021 ISCFKLLDS
+1021 ISCFKLLGS
-1030 VNVPAGSSL
+1030 VNVPAGSNL

>member
-1 MRKNKIL
+1 MRKNTKKAL
-8 RYLGIGIL
+8 SRLLIGIL
-16 LLCLMG
+16 WLSLLG
-22 TTLGES
+22 TPLAES
-28 FQVAVY
+28 RQVVC
-34 AAETAENGLQ
+34 AAEV
-44 AEAPEDGAGNDADKS
+44 S
-59 GDAGNISGNE
+59 G
-69 ENKPGNAGDISGNE
+69 
-83 GNKPVDAGDISGNE
+83 
-97 GNKPVDAGDVSGN
+97 GDVSGN
-110 DSDKPGDTG
+110 DSDTPGDAGDISGNDSDNPGDAVDVSDNDSDNPGDTG
-119 NVSGNDISAG
+119 DISGNDISAG
-129 DVSEDDAVAVGNTVE
+129 DVSGDDILPVSMAEE
-144 AVLVEMNGESLA
+144 AVLVEMNGESPE

-181 QQDVESSTKTLAFP
+181 QKDVESSAKTLVFP

-212 TTVSLPADTALEN
+212 TTVSLPADTVLKN

-243 LTMNSVNEKQVPE
+243 LTMDGVNEKTVPE

-270 KLTYLDKN
+270 TLTYLDKN

-305 VQVAAGKTLRL
+305 VRVAAGKTLCL

-321 ADEIRLGENAG
+321 ADEIRLVENAG
-332 LMVGCGKTVSVKD
+332 LMIGCGKTVSVKD
-345 LYAEGQNAALTYRYT
+345 LYAEGQNAALTYRYK

-371 GKVYGAAGS
+371 GKAYGAAGS
-380 VEIARFTFDRTAGAG
+380 VEIARFSFDYTAGAG

-406 GETLLLAKTADLA
+406 GETVLLAKTADLSV
-419 AFRVAADCLVP
+419 FTVAADCLVP
-430 GSGENE
+430 GSGENG

-447 LKETGFQLDGE
+447 LKETGFRLDGE
-458 DTLFFAEWKDVK
+458 TALFFAEWKDIK
-470 EYIENRK
+470 EYVENRK
-477 QKTAEYRITLL
+477 QKTAEYRVTLL
-488 RDYDAGGAFTLPKTG
+488 QDYDAGGAFILPKAG
-503 TYAGFTLTGALL
+503 TYAGLTLTGALL
-515 TDEEDGSR
+515 ADTEGGSR
-523 YPALTFTGNLTLT
+523 YPALTFTGSITLT
-536 GNVTIEKLKRFC
+536 GNVTIEKLKKLC
-548 SVKKAGTDLTAD
+548 GVKKAGTDLTAD
-560 FAISMGNYR
+560 FNISMGNYR
-569 LELKEVAES
+569 LELKEIAEN
-578 SLKNISGSAGSTLI
+578 SLKNINGSAKSTLI
-592 LHGISVKGTITAGNL
+592 LHGISVKGTIAAGNL

-645 AQTVLNVR
+645 EQTLLSVR

-673 LGEQTAP
+673 FAEQTAP

-699 FTAADRNFAV
+699 FNGADRNFAI
-709 ADITGGFANGD
+709 ADIAGSFANGD

-725 QTNTLLVRSSNKLV
+725 QTNTLLVRSGNKLV

-745 GLWSWKADS
+745 GLWSWKADN

-774 DTGAVYEMTLQENLF
+774 DAGAVYEMTLQENLF
-789 LKGNFVMPAKN
+789 LRGNFVMPAKN
-800 TCKEFILWGNGSS
+800 TCKEFVLRGSGSS
-813 ISYTGAMTLTCNL
+813 VSYTGAMTLTCNL
-826 TLHGITVSKKNTTG
+826 TLHGITVSKKNTAG

-851 YRLNLVDGSGLEALQ
+851 YRLNLVDGSGLASLQ
-866 NLSGRTGAT
+866 NLSGRTGGT
-875 LYAEDSSVTVKG
+875 FYAKDSSVTVKG
-887 NVSGKINLVSKN
+887 NVSGKINLISKN
-899 TAFAI
+899 SAFTVP
-904 FGNVAVG
+904 GNVAAG

-922 SFSVNAGK
+922 SFSVNAGRNI
-930 TITVENLKG
+930 TIENVKG
-939 PAAAGA
+939 PSATGA
-945 SWEIVSPESNITVKD
+945 SWEIVSPESDITVKN

-976 KFAGKVTGTGC
+976 RFTGRVTGTGC

-1021 ISCFKLLDS
+1021 ISCFKLLGS

>member
-1 MRKNKIL
+1 MRKNTKKAL
-8 RYLGIGIL
+8 SRLLIGIL
-16 LLCLMG
+16 WLSLLG
-22 TTLGES
+22 TPLAES
-28 FQVAVY
+28 RQVVC
-34 AAETAENGLQ
+34 AAEV
-44 AEAPEDGAGNDADKS
+44 S
-59 GDAGNISGNE
+59 G
-69 ENKPGNAGDISGNE
+69 
-83 GNKPVDAGDISGNE
+83 
-97 GNKPVDAGDVSGN
+97 GDVSGN
-110 DSDKPGDTG
+110 DSDTPGDAGDISGNDSDNPGDAGDVSDNDSDNPGDTG
-119 NVSGNDISAG
+119 DISGNDISAG
-129 DVSEDDAVAVGNTVE
+129 DVSGDDILPVSMAEE
-144 AVLVEMNGESLA
+144 AVLVEMNGESPE

-181 QQDVESSTKTLAFP
+181 QRDVESSAKTLVFP

-212 TTVSLPADTALEN
+212 TMVSLPADTVLKN

-243 LTMNSVNEKQVPE
+243 LTMDGVNEKTVPE

-270 KLTYLDKN
+270 TLTYLDKN
-278 VENPIT
+278 VEKPIT

-305 VQVAAGKTLRL
+305 VRVAAGKTLCL

-345 LYAEGQNAALTYRYT
+345 LYAEGQNAALTYRYK

-371 GKVYGAAGS
+371 GKAYGAAGS
-380 VEIARFTFDRTAGAG
+380 
-395 ENDITAIPFAA
+395 ITVSRRGGSLAAIPFAA
-406 GETLLLAKTADLA
+406 GETVLLAKTADLSV
-419 AFRVAADCLVP
+419 FTVAADCHVP
-430 GSGENE
+430 GSGENG

-447 LKETGFQLDGE
+447 LKETGFRLDGE
-458 DTLFFAEWKDVK
+458 TVLFFADWKDIK
-470 EYIENRK
+470 EYVENRK
-477 QKTAEYRITLL
+477 QKTAEYRVTFL
-488 RDYDAGGAFTLPKTG
+488 RDYDAGGAFILPKAG
-503 TYAGFTLTGALL
+503 TYAGLTLTGALL
-515 TDEEDGSR
+515 ADTEDGSR

-536 GNVTIEKLKRFC
+536 GNVTIEKLKKLC
-548 SVKKAGTDLTAD
+548 GVKKAGTDLTAD
-560 FAISMGNYR
+560 FNISMGNYR
-569 LELKEVAES
+569 LELKEIAEN
-578 SLKNISGSAGSTLI
+578 SLKNINGSAKSTLI
-592 LHGISVKGTITAGNL
+592 LHGISVKGTIAAGNL

-645 AQTVLNVR
+645 EQTFLSVR

-673 LGEQTAP
+673 FAEQTAP

-699 FTAADRNFAV
+699 FNGTDRNFAI
-709 ADITGGFANGD
+709 ADIAGSFANGD

-725 QTNTLLVRSSNKLV
+725 QTNTLLVRSGNKLV

-745 GLWSWKADS
+745 GLWSWKADN

-774 DTGAVYEMTLQENLF
+774 DAGAVYEMTLQENLF
-789 LKGNFVMPAKN
+789 LRGNFVMPAKN
-800 TCKEFILWGNGSS
+800 TCKEFVLRGSGSS
-813 ISYTGAMTLTCNL
+813 VSYTGAMTLTCNL
-826 TLHGITVSKKNTTG
+826 TLHGITVSKKNMAG

-851 YRLNLVDGSGLEALQ
+851 YRLNLVDGSGLESLQ
-866 NLSGRTGAT
+866 NLSGRAGGTF
-875 LYAEDSSVTVKG
+875 YAKDSSVTVKG
-887 NVSGKINLVSKN
+887 NVSGKINLISKN
-899 TAFAI
+899 SAFTVS
-904 FGNVAVG
+904 GNVAAG

-922 SFSVNAGK
+922 SFSVNAGRNI
-930 TITVENLKG
+930 TIENVKG
-939 PAAAGA
+939 PSATGA
-945 SWEIVSPESNITVKD
+945 SWEIVSPESNITVKN

-976 KFAGKVTGTGC
+976 KFTGKVTGKGC

-1007 RNEKVVTQVSSYYD
+1007 RKEKVVTQVSSDYD
-1021 ISCFKLLDS
+1021 ISCFKLLGS

>member
-1 MRKNKIL
+1 MRKNTKKAL
-8 RYLGIGIL
+8 SRLLIGIL
-16 LLCLMG
+16 WLSLLG
-22 TTLGES
+22 TPLAES
-28 FQVAVY
+28 RQVVC
-34 AAETAENGLQ
+34 AAEV
-44 AEAPEDGAGNDADKS
+44 S
-59 GDAGNISGNE
+59 G
-69 ENKPGNAGDISGNE
+69 
-83 GNKPVDAGDISGNE
+83 
-97 GNKPVDAGDVSGN
+97 GDVSGN
-110 DSDKPGDTG
+110 DSDTPGDAGDISGNDSDNPGDAGDVSDNDSDNPGDTG
-119 NVSGNDISAG
+119 DISGNDISAG
-129 DVSEDDAVAVGNTVE
+129 DVSGDDILPVSMAEE
-144 AVLVEMNGESLA
+144 AVLVEMNGESPE

-181 QQDVESSTKTLAFP
+181 QKDVESSAKTLVFP

-212 TTVSLPADTALEN
+212 TTVSLPADTVLKN

-243 LTMNSVNEKQVPE
+243 LTMDGVNEKTVPE

-270 KLTYLDKN
+270 TLTYLDKN

-305 VQVAAGKTLRL
+305 VRVAAGKTLCL

-345 LYAEGQNAALTYRYT
+345 LYAEGQNAALTYRYK

-371 GKVYGAAGS
+371 GKAYGTAGS
-380 VEIARFTFDRTAGAG
+380 VEIARFSFDCTAGAG
-395 ENDITAIPFAA
+395 ENDITAIPYAA
-406 GETLLLAKTADLA
+406 GETVLLAKTADLSV
-419 AFRVAADCLVP
+419 FTVAADCLVP
-430 GSGENE
+430 GSGENG

-447 LKETGFQLDGE
+447 LKETGFRLDGE
-458 DTLFFAEWKDVK
+458 TALFFADWKDIK
-470 EYIENRK
+470 EYVENRK
-477 QKTAEYRITLL
+477 QKTAEYRVTLL
-488 RDYDAGGAFTLPKTG
+488 QDYDAGGAFILPKAG
-503 TYAGFTLTGALL
+503 TYAGLTLTGALL
-515 TDEEDGSR
+515 ANTECGSR
-523 YPALTFTGNLTLT
+523 YPALTFTGSITLT
-536 GNVTIEKLKRFC
+536 GNVTIEKLKKLC
-548 SVKKAGTDLTAD
+548 GVKKAGTDLTAD
-560 FAISMGNYR
+560 FNISMGNYR
-569 LELKEVAES
+569 LELKEIAEN
-578 SLKNISGSAGSTLI
+578 SLKNINGSAKSTLI
-592 LHGISVKGTITAGNL
+592 LHGISVKGTIAAGNL

-645 AQTVLNVR
+645 EQTLLSVR

-673 LGEQTAP
+673 FAEQTAP

-699 FTAADRNFAV
+699 FNGADRNFAI
-709 ADITGGFANGD
+709 ADIAGSFANGD

-725 QTNTLLVRSSNKLV
+725 QTNTLLVRSGNKLV

-745 GLWSWKADS
+745 GLWSWKADN

-774 DTGAVYEMTLQENLF
+774 DAGAVYEMTLQENLF
-789 LKGNFVMPAKN
+789 LRGNFVMPAKN
-800 TCKEFILWGNGSS
+800 TCKEFVLRGSGSS
-813 ISYTGAMTLTCNL
+813 VSYTGAMTLTCNL
-826 TLHGITVSKKNTTG
+826 TLHGITVSKKNTAG

-851 YRLNLVDGSGLEALQ
+851 YRLNLVDGSGLASLQ
-866 NLSGRTGAT
+866 NLSGRTGGT
-875 LYAEDSSVTVKG
+875 FYAKDSSVTVKG
-887 NVSGKINLVSKN
+887 NVSGKINLISKN
-899 TAFAI
+899 SAFTVS
-904 FGNVAVG
+904 GNVAAG

-922 SFSVNAGK
+922 SFSVNAGRNI
-930 TITVENLKG
+930 TIENVKG
-939 PAAAGA
+939 PSATGA
-945 SWEIVSPESNITVKD
+945 SWEIVSPESDITVKN

-976 KFAGKVTGTGC
+976 RFTGRVTGTGC

-1021 ISCFKLLDS
+1021 ISCFKLLGS

>member
-1 MRKNKIL
+1 MRKNTKKAL
-8 RYLGIGIL
+8 SRLLIGIL
-16 LLCLMG
+16 WLSLLG
-22 TTLGES
+22 TPLAES
-28 FQVAVY
+28 RQVVC
-34 AAETAENGLQ
+34 AAEV
-44 AEAPEDGAGNDADKS
+44 S
-59 GDAGNISGNE
+59 G
-69 ENKPGNAGDISGNE
+69 
-83 GNKPVDAGDISGNE
+83 
-97 GNKPVDAGDVSGN
+97 GDVSGN
-110 DSDKPGDTG
+110 DSDTPGAAGDISGNDSDTPGDAGDVSDNDSDNPGDTG
-119 NVSGNDISAG
+119 DISGNDISAG
-129 DVSEDDAVAVGNTVE
+129 DVSGDDILPVSMAEE
-144 AVLVEMNGESLA
+144 AVLVEMNGESPE

-181 QQDVESSTKTLAFP
+181 QRDVESSAKTLVFP

-212 TTVSLPADTALEN
+212 TTVSLPADTVLKN

-243 LTMNSVNEKQVPE
+243 LTVDGVNEKTVPE

-270 KLTYLDKN
+270 TLTYLDKN

-305 VQVAAGKTLRL
+305 VRVAAGKTLCL

-321 ADEIRLGENAG
+321 ADEIRLGEKAG
-332 LMVGCGKTVSVKD
+332 LMPAGTKKVSVKD
-345 LYAEGQNAALTYRYT
+345 IYAEGQNTVLTYRYE
-360 EGEKFVPLTVT
+360 EGEKFIPLTVT
-371 GKVYGAAGS
+371 GKAYGAAGS
-380 VEIARFTFDRTAGAG
+380 
-395 ENDITAIPFAA
+395 ITVSRRNGSLAAIPFAA
-406 GETLLLAKTADLA
+406 GETVLLAKTADLSV
-419 AFRVAADCLVP
+419 FTVAADCLVP
-430 GSGENE
+430 GSGENG

-447 LKETGFQLDGE
+447 LKETGFRLDGE
-458 DTLFFAEWKDVK
+458 TALFFAEWKDIK
-470 EYIENRK
+470 EYVENRK
-477 QKTAEYRITLL
+477 QKTAEYRVTLF
-488 RDYDAGGAFTLPKTG
+488 RDYDAGGAFILPKAG
-503 TYAGFTLTGALL
+503 TYAGLTLTGALL
-515 TDEEDGSR
+515 ADKEGGSR

-536 GNVTIEKLKRFC
+536 GNVTIEKLKKLC
-548 SVKKAGTDLTAD
+548 GVKKAGTDLTAD
-560 FAISMGNYR
+560 FNISMGNYR
-569 LELKEVAES
+569 LELKEVADN
-578 SLKNISGSAGSTLI
+578 SLKNINGSAKSTLI
-592 LHGISVKGTITAGNL
+592 LHGISVKGTIAAGNL

-645 AQTVLNVR
+645 EQTLLSVR

-673 LGEQTAP
+673 FAEQTAP

-699 FTAADRNFAV
+699 FTAADRNFV
-709 ADITGGFANGD
+709 IADITGSFANGD

-725 QTNTLLVRSSNKLV
+725 QTNTLLVRSGNKLV

-745 GLWSWKADS
+745 GLWSWKADN

-774 DTGAVYEMTLQENLF
+774 DAGAVYEMTLQENLF
-789 LKGNFVMPAKN
+789 LRGSFVMPAKN
-800 TCKEFILWGNGSS
+800 TCKEFVLRGSGSS

-826 TLHGITVSKKNTTG
+826 TLHGITVSKKNTAG

-851 YRLNLVDGSGLEALQ
+851 YRINLVDGSGLASLQ
-866 NLSGRTGAT
+866 NLSGRTGGT
-875 LYAEDSSVTVKG
+875 FYAKDSSVTVKG
-887 NVSGKINLVSKN
+887 NVSGKINLISKN
-899 TAFAI
+899 SAFTVY
-904 FGNVAVG
+904 GNVAAG

-922 SFSVNAGK
+922 SFSVNAGRNI
-930 TITVENLKG
+930 TIENVKG
-939 PAAAGA
+939 PSATGA
-945 SWEIVSPESNITVKD
+945 SWEIVSPESNITVKN

-976 KFAGKVTGTGC
+976 RFTGRVTGTGC

-1021 ISCFKLLDS
+1021 ISCFKLLGS
-1030 VNVPAGSSL
+1030 VNVPAGSNL

>member
-1 MRKNKIL
+1 MRKNTRKAL
-8 RYLGIGIL
+8 SRLLIGIL
-16 LLCLMG
+16 WLSLLG
-22 TTLGES
+22 TPLAES
-28 FQVAVY
+28 RQVVC
-34 AAETAENGLQ
+34 AAEVSRG
-44 AEAPEDGAGNDADKS
+44 DVSGNDS
-59 GDAGNISGNE
+59 NT
-69 ENKPGNAGDISGNE
+69 PG
-83 GNKPVDAGDISGNE
+83 DAGDISGNDSDNP
-97 GNKPVDAGDVSGN
+97 GDAGDVSDN
-110 DSDKPGDTG
+110 DSDNPGDTG
-119 NVSGNDISAG
+119 DISGNDISAG
-129 DVSEDDAVAVGNTVE
+129 DVSGDDILPMSMAEE
-144 AVLVEMNGESLA
+144 AVLVEMNGESPE

-181 QQDVESSTKTLAFP
+181 QRDVESSAKTLVFP

-206 TLHFAG
+206 TLNFAG
-212 TTVSLPADTALEN
+212 TTVSLPADTVLKN

-243 LTMNSVNEKQVPE
+243 LTMDGVNEKTVPE

-270 KLTYLDKN
+270 TLTYLDKN
-278 VENPIT
+278 VEKPIT

-305 VQVAAGKTLRL
+305 VRVAAGKTLCL
-316 QNTFK
+316 QNIFK
-321 ADEIRLGENAG
+321 ADEIRLGEKAG
-332 LMVGCGKTVSVKD
+332 LMPAGTKTVSVKD
-345 LYAEGQNAALTYRYT
+345 IYAEGQNTVLTYRYE
-360 EGEKFVPLTVT
+360 EGEKFIPLTVT
-371 GKVYGAAGS
+371 GKAYGAAGS
-380 VEIARFTFDRTAGAG
+380 
-395 ENDITAIPFAA
+395 ITVSRRNGSLAAIPYAA
-406 GETLLLAKTADLA
+406 GETVLLAKTADLSV
-419 AFRVAADCLVP
+419 FTVAADCLVP
-430 GSGENE
+430 GSGENG

-447 LKETGFQLDGE
+447 LKETGFRLDGE
-458 DTLFFAEWKDVK
+458 TALFFAEWKDLK
-470 EYIENRK
+470 EYVENRK
-477 QKTAEYRITLL
+477 QKTAEYRVTLL
-488 RDYDAGGAFTLPKTG
+488 QDYDAGGAFILPKAG
-503 TYAGFTLTGALL
+503 TYAGLTLTGTLL
-515 TDEEDGSR
+515 ANTEGGSR
-523 YPALTFTGNLTLT
+523 YPALTFTGSITLT
-536 GNVTIEKLKRFC
+536 GNVTIEKLKKLC
-548 SVKKAGTDLTAD
+548 GVKKAGTDLTAD
-560 FAISMGNYR
+560 FNISMGNYR
-569 LELKEVAES
+569 LELKEVADN
-578 SLKNISGSAGSTLI
+578 SLKNINGSAKSTLI
-592 LHGISVKGTITAGNL
+592 LHGISVKGTIAAGNL

-645 AQTVLNVR
+645 EQTLLSVR

-673 LGEQTAP
+673 FAEQTAP

-699 FTAADRNFAV
+699 FNGADRNFAI
-709 ADITGGFANGD
+709 ADIAGSFANGD

-725 QTNTLLVRSSNKLV
+725 QTNTLLVRSGNRLV

-745 GLWSWKADS
+745 GLWSWKADN

-774 DTGAVYEMTLQENLF
+774 DAGAVYEMTLQENLF
-789 LKGNFVMPAKN
+789 LRGNFVMPAKN
-800 TCKEFILWGNGSS
+800 TCKEFVLRGSGSS
-813 ISYTGAMTLTCNL
+813 VSYTGAMTLTCNL
-826 TLHGITVSKKNTTG
+826 TLHGITVSKKNTAG

-851 YRLNLVDGSGLEALQ
+851 YRLNLVDDSGLASLQ
-866 NLSGRTGAT
+866 NLSGRTGGT
-875 LYAEDSSVTVKG
+875 FYAKDSSVTVKG
-887 NVSGKINLVSKN
+887 NVSGKINLISKN
-899 TAFAI
+899 SAFTVSS
-904 FGNVAVG
+904 NVAAG

-922 SFSVNAGK
+922 SFSVNAGRNI
-930 TITVENLKG
+930 TIENVKG
-939 PAAAGA
+939 PSATGA
-945 SWEIVSPESNITVKD
+945 SWEIVSPESNITVKN

-976 KFAGKVTGTGC
+976 RFTGRVTGTGC

-1021 ISCFKLLDS
+1021 ISCFKLLGS

>member
-1 MRKNKIL
+1 MRKNTKKAL
-8 RYLGIGIL
+8 SRLLIGIL
-16 LLCLMG
+16 WLSLLG
-22 TTLGES
+22 TPLAES
-28 FQVAVY
+28 RQVVC
-34 AAETAENGLQ
+34 AAEV
-44 AEAPEDGAGNDADKS
+44 S
-59 GDAGNISGNE
+59 G
-69 ENKPGNAGDISGNE
+69 
-83 GNKPVDAGDISGNE
+83 
-97 GNKPVDAGDVSGN
+97 GDVSGN
-110 DSDKPGDTG
+110 DSDTPGDAGDISGNDSDNPGDAGDVSDNDSDNPGDTG
-119 NVSGNDISAG
+119 DISGNDISAG
-129 DVSEDDAVAVGNTVE
+129 DVSGDDILPVSMAEE
-144 AVLVEMNGESLA
+144 AVLVEMNGESPE

-181 QQDVESSTKTLAFP
+181 QKDVESSTKTLVFP

-212 TTVSLPADTALEN
+212 TTVSLPADTVLKN

-243 LTMNSVNEKQVPE
+243 LTMDGVNEKTVPE

-270 KLTYLDKN
+270 TLTYLDKN
-278 VENPIT
+278 VEKPIT

-305 VQVAAGKTLRL
+305 VRVAAGKTLCL

-321 ADEIRLGENAG
+321 ADEIRLGEKAG
-332 LMVGCGKTVSVKD
+332 LMPAGTKTVSVKD
-345 LYAEGQNAALTYRYT
+345 IYAEGQNTVLTYRYE
-360 EGEKFVPLTVT
+360 EGEKFIPLTVT
-371 GKVYGAAGS
+371 GKAYGAAGS
-380 VEIARFTFDRTAGAG
+380 
-395 ENDITAIPFAA
+395 ITVSRRDGSLAAIPYAA
-406 GETLLLAKTADLA
+406 GETVLLAKTADLSV
-419 AFRVAADCLVP
+419 FTVAADCLVP
-430 GSGENE
+430 GSGENG

-447 LKETGFQLDGE
+447 LKETGFRLDGE
-458 DTLFFAEWKDVK
+458 TALFFAEWKDIK
-470 EYIENRK
+470 EYVENRK
-477 QKTAEYRITLL
+477 QKTAEYRVTLL
-488 RDYDAGGAFTLPKTG
+488 RDYDAGGAFILPKAG
-503 TYAGFTLTGALL
+503 TYAGLTLTGALL
-515 TDEEDGSR
+515 ADTEGGSR
-523 YPALTFTGNLTLT
+523 YPALTFTGSITLT
-536 GNVTIEKLKRFC
+536 GNVTIEKLKKLC
-548 SVKKAGTDLTAD
+548 GVKKAGTDLTAD
-560 FAISMGNYR
+560 FNISMGNYR
-569 LELKEVAES
+569 LELKEIAEN
-578 SLKNISGSAGSTLI
+578 SLKNINGSAKSTLI
-592 LHGISVKGTITAGNL
+592 LHGISVKGTIAAGNL

-645 AQTVLNVR
+645 EQTLLSVR

-673 LGEQTAP
+673 FAEQTVP

-699 FTAADRNFAV
+699 FNGADRNFAI
-709 ADITGGFANGD
+709 ADIAGSFSNGD

-725 QTNTLLVRSSNKLV
+725 QTNTLLVRSGNKLV

-745 GLWSWKADS
+745 GLWSWKADN
-754 GETAYF
+754 GENAYF

-774 DTGAVYEMTLQENLF
+774 DAGAVYEMTLQENLF
-789 LKGNFVMPAKN
+789 LRGNFVMPAKN
-800 TCKEFILWGNGSS
+800 TCKEFVLRGSS
-813 ISYTGAMTLTCNL
+813 SVSYTGAMTLTCNL
-826 TLHGITVSKKNTTG
+826 TLHGITVSKKNTAG

-851 YRLNLVDGSGLEALQ
+851 YRLNLVDGSGLESLQ
-866 NLSGRTGAT
+866 NLSGRAGGTF
-875 LYAEDSSVTVKG
+875 YAKDSSVTVKG
-887 NVSGKINLVSKN
+887 NVSGKINLISKN
-899 TAFAI
+899 SAFTVS
-904 FGNVAVG
+904 GNVAAG

-922 SFSVNAGK
+922 SFSVNAGRNI
-930 TITVENLKG
+930 TIENVKG
-939 PAAAGA
+939 PSATGA
-945 SWEIVSPESNITVKD
+945 SWEIVSPESNITVKN

-976 KFAGKVTGTGC
+976 RFTGRVTGTGC

-1021 ISCFKLLDS
+1021 ISCFKLLGS
-1030 VNVPAGSSL
+1030 VNVPAGSNL

>member
-1 MRKNKIL
+1 MRKNTKKAL
-8 RYLGIGIL
+8 SRLLIGIL
-16 LLCLMG
+16 WLSLLG
-22 TTLGES
+22 TPLAES
-28 FQVAVY
+28 RQVVC
-34 AAETAENGLQ
+34 AAEV
-44 AEAPEDGAGNDADKS
+44 S
-59 GDAGNISGNE
+59 G
-69 ENKPGNAGDISGNE
+69 
-83 GNKPVDAGDISGNE
+83 
-97 GNKPVDAGDVSGN
+97 GDVSGN
-110 DSDKPGDTG
+110 DSDTPGDAGDISGNDSDTPGDAGDVSDNDSDNPGDTG
-119 NVSGNDISAG
+119 DISGNDISAG
-129 DVSEDDAVAVGNTVE
+129 DVSGDDILPVSMAEE
-144 AVLVEMNGESLA
+144 AVLVEMNGESPE

-181 QQDVESSTKTLAFP
+181 QKDVESSAKTLVFP

-212 TTVSLPADTALEN
+212 TTVSLPADTVLKN

-243 LTMNSVNEKQVPE
+243 LTMDGVNEKTVPE

-270 KLTYLDKN
+270 TLTYLDKN
-278 VENPIT
+278 VETPIT

-305 VQVAAGKTLRL
+305 VRVAAGKTLRL

-321 ADEIRLGENAG
+321 ADEIRLVENAG
-332 LMVGCGKTVSVKD
+332 LMIGCGKTVSVKD
-345 LYAEGQNAALTYRYT
+345 LYAEGQNAALTYRYK

-371 GKVYGAAGS
+371 GKAYGAAGS
-380 VEIARFTFDRTAGAG
+380 VEIARFSFDYTAGAG

-406 GETLLLAKTADLA
+406 GETVLLAKTADLSV
-419 AFRVAADCLVP
+419 FTVAADCLVP
-430 GSGENE
+430 GSGENG

-447 LKETGFQLDGE
+447 LKETGFRLDGE
-458 DTLFFAEWKDVK
+458 TALFFAEWKDIK
-470 EYIENRK
+470 EYVENRK
-477 QKTAEYRITLL
+477 QKTAEYRVTLL
-488 RDYDAGGAFTLPKTG
+488 QDYDAGGAFILPKAG
-503 TYAGFTLTGALL
+503 TYAGLTLTGALL
-515 TDEEDGSR
+515 ADTEGGSR
-523 YPALTFTGNLTLT
+523 YPALTFTGSITLT
-536 GNVTIEKLKRFC
+536 GNVTIEKLKKLC
-548 SVKKAGTDLTAD
+548 GVKKAGTDLTAD
-560 FAISMGNYR
+560 FNISMGNYR
-569 LELKEVAES
+569 LELKEIAEN
-578 SLKNISGSAGSTLI
+578 SLKNINGSAKSTLI
-592 LHGISVKGTITAGNL
+592 LHGISVKGTIAAGNL

-645 AQTVLNVR
+645 EQTLLSVR

-673 LGEQTAP
+673 FAEQTAP

-699 FTAADRNFAV
+699 FNGADRNFAI
-709 ADITGGFANGD
+709 ADIAGSFANGD

-725 QTNTLLVRSSNKLV
+725 QTNTLLVRSGNKLV

-745 GLWSWKADS
+745 GLWSWKADN

-774 DTGAVYEMTLQENLF
+774 DAGAVYEMTLQENLF
-789 LKGNFVMPAKN
+789 LRGNFVMPAKN
-800 TCKEFILWGNGSS
+800 TCKEFVLRGSGSS
-813 ISYTGAMTLTCNL
+813 VSYTGAMTLTCNL
-826 TLHGITVSKKNTTG
+826 TLHGITVSKKNTAG

-851 YRLNLVDGSGLEALQ
+851 YRLNLVDGSGLASLQ
-866 NLSGRTGAT
+866 NLSGRTGGT
-875 LYAEDSSVTVKG
+875 FYAKDSSVTVKG
-887 NVSGKINLVSKN
+887 NVSGKINLISKN
-899 TAFAI
+899 SAFTVP
-904 FGNVAVG
+904 GNVAAG

-922 SFSVNAGK
+922 SFSVNAGRNI
-930 TITVENLKG
+930 TIENVKG
-939 PAAAGA
+939 PSATGA
-945 SWEIVSPESNITVKD
+945 SWEIVSPESDITVKN

-976 KFAGKVTGTGC
+976 RFTGRVTGTGC

-1021 ISCFKLLDS
+1021 ISCFKLLGS

>member
-1 MRKNKIL
+1 MRKNTKKAL
-8 RYLGIGIL
+8 SRLLIGIL
-16 LLCLMG
+16 WLSLLG
-22 TTLGES
+22 TPLAES
-28 FQVAVY
+28 RQVVC
-34 AAETAENGLQ
+34 AAEV
-44 AEAPEDGAGNDADKS
+44 S
-59 GDAGNISGNE
+59 G
-69 ENKPGNAGDISGNE
+69 
-83 GNKPVDAGDISGNE
+83 
-97 GNKPVDAGDVSGN
+97 GDVSGN
-110 DSDKPGDTG
+110 DSDTPGDAGDISGNDSDNPGDAGDVSDNDSDNPGDTG
-119 NVSGNDISAG
+119 DISGNDISAG
-129 DVSEDDAVAVGNTVE
+129 DVSGDDILPVSMAEE
-144 AVLVEMNGESLA
+144 AVLVEMNGESPE

-170 GSRKTETHIYL
+170 GSRKMETHIYL
-181 QQDVESSTKTLAFP
+181 QKDVESSAKTLVFP

-212 TTVSLPADTALEN
+212 TTVSLPADTVLKN

-243 LTMNSVNEKQVPE
+243 LTMDGVNEKTVPE

-270 KLTYLDKN
+270 TLTYLDKN

-305 VQVAAGKTLRL
+305 VRVAAGKTLCL

-345 LYAEGQNAALTYRYT
+345 LYAEGQNAALTYRYK

-371 GKVYGAAGS
+371 GKAYGTAGS
-380 VEIARFTFDRTAGAG
+380 VEIARFSFDCTAGAG
-395 ENDITAIPFAA
+395 ENDITAIPYAA
-406 GETLLLAKTADLA
+406 GETVLLAKTADLSV
-419 AFRVAADCLVP
+419 FTVAADCLVP
-430 GSGENE
+430 GSGENG

-447 LKETGFQLDGE
+447 LKETGFRLDGE
-458 DTLFFAEWKDVK
+458 TALFFADWKDIK
-470 EYIENRK
+470 EYVENRK
-477 QKTAEYRITLL
+477 QKTAEYRVTLL
-488 RDYDAGGAFTLPKTG
+488 RDYDAGGAFILPKAG
-503 TYAGFTLTGALL
+503 TYAGLTLTGALL
-515 TDEEDGSR
+515 ADTEGGSR
-523 YPALTFTGNLTLT
+523 YPALTFTGSITLT
-536 GNVTIEKLKRFC
+536 GNVTIEKLKKLC
-548 SVKKAGTDLTAD
+548 GVKKAGTDLTAD
-560 FAISMGNYR
+560 FNISMGNYR
-569 LELKEVAES
+569 LELKEIAEN
-578 SLKNISGSAGSTLI
+578 SLKNINGSAKSTLI
-592 LHGISVKGTITAGNL
+592 LHGISVKGTIAAGNL

-645 AQTVLNVR
+645 EQTLLSVR

-673 LGEQTAP
+673 FAEQTAP

-699 FTAADRNFAV
+699 FNGADRNFAI
-709 ADITGGFANGD
+709 ADIAGSFANGD

-725 QTNTLLVRSSNKLV
+725 QTNTLLVRSGNKLV

-745 GLWSWKADS
+745 GLWSWKADN

-760 LSYADAVKEISRRK
+760 LSFADAVKEISRRK
-774 DTGAVYEMTLQENLF
+774 DAGAVYEMTLQENLF
-789 LKGNFVMPAKN
+789 LRGNFVMPAKN
-800 TCKEFILWGNGSS
+800 TCKEFVLRGSGSS
-813 ISYTGAMTLTCNL
+813 VSYTGAMTLTCNL
-826 TLHGITVSKKNTTG
+826 TLHGITVSKKNTAG

-851 YRLNLVDGSGLEALQ
+851 YRINLVDGSGLASLQ
-866 NLSGRTGAT
+866 NLSGRTGGT
-875 LYAEDSSVTVKG
+875 FYAKDSSVTVKG
-887 NVSGKINLVSKN
+887 NVSGKINLISKN
-899 TAFAI
+899 SAFTVY
-904 FGNVAVG
+904 GNVAAG

-922 SFSVNAGK
+922 SFSVNAGRNI
-930 TITVENLKG
+930 TIENVKG
-939 PAAAGA
+939 SSATGA
-945 SWEIVSPESNITVKD
+945 SWEIVSPESNITVKN

-976 KFAGKVTGTGC
+976 RFTGRVTGTGC

-1021 ISCFKLLDS
+1021 ISCFKLLGS
-1030 VNVPAGSSL
+1030 VNVPAGSNL

>member
-1 MRKNKIL
+1 MRKNTKKAL
-8 RYLGIGIL
+8 SRLLIGIL
-16 LLCLMG
+16 WLSLLG
-22 TTLGES
+22 TPLAES
-28 FQVAVY
+28 RQVVC
-34 AAETAENGLQ
+34 AAEV
-44 AEAPEDGAGNDADKS
+44 S
-59 GDAGNISGNE
+59 G
-69 ENKPGNAGDISGNE
+69 
-83 GNKPVDAGDISGNE
+83 
-97 GNKPVDAGDVSGN
+97 GDVSGN
-110 DSDKPGDTG
+110 DSDTPGDAGDISGNDSDTPGDAGDVSDNDSDNPGDTG
-119 NVSGNDISAG
+119 DISGNDISAG
-129 DVSEDDAVAVGNTVE
+129 DVSGDDILPVSMAEE
-144 AVLVEMNGESLA
+144 AVLVEMNGESPE

-181 QQDVESSTKTLAFP
+181 QKDVESSAKTLVFP

-212 TTVSLPADTALEN
+212 TTVSLPADTVLKN

-243 LTMNSVNEKQVPE
+243 LTMDGVNEKTVPE

-270 KLTYLDKN
+270 TLTYLDKN
-278 VENPIT
+278 VETPIT

-305 VQVAAGKTLRL
+305 VRVAAGKTLRL

-321 ADEIRLGENAG
+321 ADEIRLVENAG
-332 LMVGCGKTVSVKD
+332 LMIGCGKTVSVKD
-345 LYAEGQNAALTYRYT
+345 LYAEGQNAALTYRYK

-371 GKVYGAAGS
+371 GKAYGAAGS
-380 VEIARFTFDRTAGAG
+380 VEIARFSFDYTAGAG

-406 GETLLLAKTADLA
+406 GETVLLAKTADLSV
-419 AFRVAADCLVP
+419 FTVAADCLVP
-430 GSGENE
+430 GSGENG

-447 LKETGFQLDGE
+447 LKETGFRLDGE
-458 DTLFFAEWKDVK
+458 TALFFAEWKDIK
-470 EYIENRK
+470 EYVENRK
-477 QKTAEYRITLL
+477 QKTAEYRVTLL
-488 RDYDAGGAFTLPKTG
+488 QDYDAGGAFILPKAG
-503 TYAGFTLTGALL
+503 TYAGLTLTGALL
-515 TDEEDGSR
+515 ADTEGGSR
-523 YPALTFTGNLTLT
+523 YPALTFTGSITLT
-536 GNVTIEKLKRFC
+536 GNVTIEKLKKLC
-548 SVKKAGTDLTAD
+548 GVKKAGTDLTAD
-560 FAISMGNYR
+560 FNISMGNYR
-569 LELKEVAES
+569 LELKEIAEN
-578 SLKNISGSAGSTLI
+578 SLKNINGSAKSTLI
-592 LHGISVKGTITAGNL
+592 LHGISVKGTIAAGNL

-645 AQTVLNVR
+645 EQTLLSVR

-673 LGEQTAP
+673 FAEQTAP

-699 FTAADRNFAV
+699 FNGADRNFAI
-709 ADITGGFANGD
+709 ADIAGSFANGD

-725 QTNTLLVRSSNKLV
+725 QTNTLLVRSGNKLV

-745 GLWSWKADS
+745 GLWSWKADN

-774 DTGAVYEMTLQENLF
+774 DAGAVYEMTLQENLF
-789 LKGNFVMPAKN
+789 LRGNFVMPAKN
-800 TCKEFILWGNGSS
+800 TCKEFVLRGSGSS
-813 ISYTGAMTLTCNL
+813 VSYTGAMTLTCNL
-826 TLHGITVSKKNTTG
+826 TLHGITVSKKNTAG

-851 YRLNLVDGSGLEALQ
+851 YRLNLVDGSGLASLQ
-866 NLSGRTGAT
+866 NLSGRTGGT
-875 LYAEDSSVTVKG
+875 FYAKDSSVTVKG
-887 NVSGKINLVSKN
+887 NVSGKINLISKN
-899 TAFAI
+899 SAFTVP
-904 FGNVAVG
+904 GNVAAG

-922 SFSVNAGK
+922 SFSVNAGRNI
-930 TITVENLKG
+930 TIENVKG
-939 PAAAGA
+939 PSATGA
-945 SWEIVSPESNITVKD
+945 SWEIVSPESDITVKN
-960 FAGGNVSVGY
+960 FAGGNVSVEY

-976 KFAGKVTGTGC
+976 RFTGRVTGTGC

-1021 ISCFKLLDS
+1021 ISCFKLLGS

>member
-1 MRKNKIL
+1 MRKNTKKAL
-8 RYLGIGIL
+8 SRLLIGIL
-16 LLCLMG
+16 WLSLLG
-22 TTLGES
+22 TPLAES
-28 FQVAVY
+28 RQVVC
-34 AAETAENGLQ
+34 AAEV
-44 AEAPEDGAGNDADKS
+44 S
-59 GDAGNISGNE
+59 G
-69 ENKPGNAGDISGNE
+69 
-83 GNKPVDAGDISGNE
+83 
-97 GNKPVDAGDVSGN
+97 GDVSGN
-110 DSDKPGDTG
+110 DSDTPGDAGDISGNDSDNPGDAGDVSDNDSDNPGDTG
-119 NVSGNDISAG
+119 DISGNDISAG
-129 DVSEDDAVAVGNTVE
+129 DVSGDDILPVSMAEE
-144 AVLVEMNGESLA
+144 AVLVEMNGESPE

-181 QQDVESSTKTLAFP
+181 QKDVESSAKTLVFP

-212 TTVSLPADTALEN
+212 TTVSLPADTVLKN

-243 LTMNSVNEKQVPE
+243 LTMDGVNEKTVPE

-270 KLTYLDKN
+270 TLTYLDKN
-278 VENPIT
+278 VEKPIT

-305 VQVAAGKTLRL
+305 VRVAAGKTLRL

-332 LMVGCGKTVSVKD
+332 LMIGCGKTVSVKD
-345 LYAEGQNAALTYRYT
+345 LYAEGQNAALTYRYK

-371 GKVYGAAGS
+371 GKAYGTAGS
-380 VEIARFTFDRTAGAG
+380 VEIARFSFDCTAGAG
-395 ENDITAIPFAA
+395 ENDIAAIPFAA
-406 GETLLLAKTADLA
+406 GETVLLAKTADLSV
-419 AFRVAADCLVP
+419 FTVAADCLVP
-430 GSGENE
+430 GSGENG

-447 LKETGFQLDGE
+447 LKETGFRLDGE
-458 DTLFFAEWKDVK
+458 TALFFAEWKDIK
-470 EYIENRK
+470 EYVENRK
-477 QKTAEYRITLL
+477 QKTAEYRVTLF
-488 RDYDAGGAFTLPKTG
+488 RDYDAGGAFILPKAG
-503 TYAGFTLTGALL
+503 TYAGLTLTGALL
-515 TDEEDGSR
+515 ADTEGGSR
-523 YPALTFTGNLTLT
+523 YPAFTFTGNLTLT
-536 GNVTIEKLKRFC
+536 GNVTIEKLKKLC
-548 SVKKAGTDLTAD
+548 GVKKAGTDLTAD
-560 FAISMGNYR
+560 FNVSMGNYR
-569 LELKEVAES
+569 LELREVADN
-578 SLKNISGSAGSTLI
+578 SLKNINGSAKSTLI
-592 LHGISVKGTITAGNL
+592 LHGISVKGTIAAGNL

-645 AQTVLNVR
+645 EQTFLSVR

-673 LGEQTAP
+673 FAEQTAP

-699 FTAADRNFAV
+699 FNGADRNFAI
-709 ADITGGFANGD
+709 ADITGSFSNGD

-745 GLWSWKADS
+745 GLWSWKADN

-774 DTGAVYEMTLQENLF
+774 DAGAVYEMTLQENLF
-789 LKGNFVMPAKN
+789 LRGNFVMPAKN
-800 TCKEFILWGNGSS
+800 TCKEFVLRGSGSS
-813 ISYTGAMTLTCNL
+813 VSYTGAMTLTCNL
-826 TLHGITVSKKNTTG
+826 TLHGITVSKKNTAG

-851 YRLNLVDGSGLEALQ
+851 YRLNLVDGSGLESLQ
-866 NLSGRTGAT
+866 NLSGRTGGT
-875 LYAEDSSVTVKG
+875 FYAKDSSVTVKG
-887 NVSGKINLVSKN
+887 NVSGKINLISKN
-899 TAFAI
+899 SAFTVS
-904 FGNVAVG
+904 GNVAAG
-911 TLDASE
+911 TLDASG

-922 SFSVNAGK
+922 SFSVNAGRNI
-930 TITVENLKG
+930 TIENVKG
-939 PAAAGA
+939 PSATCA
-945 SWEIVSPESNITVKD
+945 SWEIVSPESNITVKN

-976 KFAGKVTGTGC
+976 RFTGRVTGTGC

-1021 ISCFKLLDS
+1021 ISCFKLLGS

>member
-1 MRKNKIL
+1 MRKNTKKAL
-8 RYLGIGIL
+8 SRLLIGIL
-16 LLCLMG
+16 WVSLLG
-22 TTLGES
+22 TPLAES
-28 FQVAVY
+28 SPIAY
-34 AAETAENGLQ
+34 AAEISGGDAS
-44 AEAPEDGAGNDADKS
+44 GNDSDT
-59 GDAGNISGNE
+59 
-69 ENKPGNAGDISGNE
+69 PG
-83 GNKPVDAGDISGNE
+83 DAGDISGNDSDNPGDAGDIS
-97 GNKPVDAGDVSGN
+97 GNDNDTPGDAGDVSGN
-110 DSDKPGDTG
+110 DSDNPGEAGD
-119 NVSGNDISAG
+119 VSGNDISAG
-129 DVSEDDAVAVGNTVE
+129 DVSEGDSLPVSVEEE
-144 AVLVEMNGESLA
+144 AVLVEMNGENQD

-181 QQDVESSTKTLAFP
+181 QQDVESSAKTLVFP

-206 TLHFAG
+206 TLHFTG
-212 TTVSLPADTALEN
+212 TTVSLPADTVLKN

-243 LTMNSVNEKQVPE
+243 LTMEGINEKQIPE

-270 KLTYLDKN
+270 TLTYLDKN

-293 DTEVSAVLTLKK
+293 DTEVSAALTLKK
-305 VQVAAGKTLRL
+305 VRVAAGKTLCL

-321 ADEIRLGENAG
+321 ADEIRLGEKAG
-332 LMVGCGKTVSVKD
+332 LMLAGTKAASVKD
-345 LYAEGQNAALTYRYT
+345 FYAEGQNTVLIYRY
-360 EGEKFVPLTVT
+360 EEREKFIPLTVT
-371 GKVYGAAGS
+371 GKAYGAAGS
-380 VEIARFTFDRTAGAG
+380 
-395 ENDITAIPFAA
+395 ITVSRRDGSLAAIPFAV
-406 GETLLLAKTADLA
+406 GETVLLAKTADLSV
-419 AFRVAADCLVP
+419 FTVAADCLVP
-430 GSGENE
+430 GSGENG

-447 LKETGFQLDGE
+447 LKETGFRLDGE
-458 DTLFFAEWKDVK
+458 TALFFAEWKDIK
-470 EYIENRK
+470 EYVENRK
-477 QKTAEYRITLL
+477 QKTAEYRVTLL
-488 RDYDAGGAFTLPKTG
+488 RDYDAGGAFVLPKAG
-503 TYAGFTLTGALL
+503 TYAGLTLTGALL
-515 TDEEDGSR
+515 ADTEGGSR
-523 YPALTFTGNLTLT
+523 YPFLTFTGSITLT
-536 GNVTIEKLKRFC
+536 GNVTIEKLKKLC

-560 FAISMGNYR
+560 FNISMGNYR
-569 LELKEVAES
+569 LEIKEIAEN
-578 SLKNISGSAGSTLI
+578 SLKNISGSAKSTLI
-592 LHGISVKGTITAGNL
+592 LHGISVKGTIAAGNL

-645 AQTVLNVR
+645 AQTVLSVR

-673 LGEQTAP
+673 FAEQTAP

-692 AKGELLT
+692 AKGELITLNG
-699 FTAADRNFAV
+699 ADRNFV
-709 ADITGGFANGD
+709 IADITGSFANGD

-725 QTNTLLVRSSNKLV
+725 QTNTLLVRSGNKLV

-745 GLWSWKADS
+745 GLWSWKADN

-774 DTGAVYEMTLQENLF
+774 DAGAVYEMTLQENLF
-789 LKGNFVMPAKN
+789 LRGNFVMPAKN
-800 TCKEFILWGNGSS
+800 TCKEFVLRGSGSS

-826 TLHGITVSKKNTTG
+826 TLHGITVSKKNTAG

-851 YRLNLVDGSGLEALQ
+851 YRLNLVDGSRLESLQ
-866 NLSGRTGAT
+866 NLSGRTGGT
-875 LYAEDSSVTVKG
+875 FYAEDSSVTVKG
-887 NVSGKINLVSKN
+887 NVSGKINLISKN

-904 FGNVAVG
+904 SGNVAVG

-922 SFSVNAGK
+922 SFSVNAGRNI
-930 TITVENLKG
+930 TIENVKG
-939 PAAAGA
+939 PSVTGA
-945 SWEIVSPESNITVKD
+945 SWEIVSPESNITVKN

-976 KFAGKVTGTGC
+976 KFTGKVTGTGC

-1007 RNEKVVTQVSSYYD
+1007 RNEKVVTQVSSDYD
-1021 ISCFKLLDS
+1021 ISCFKLLGS

>member
-1 MRKNKIL
+1 MRKNTKKAL
-8 RYLGIGIL
+8 SRLLIGIL
-16 LLCLMG
+16 WLSLLG
-22 TTLGES
+22 TPLAES
-28 FQVAVY
+28 RQVVC
-34 AAETAENGLQ
+34 AAEV
-44 AEAPEDGAGNDADKS
+44 S
-59 GDAGNISGNE
+59 G
-69 ENKPGNAGDISGNE
+69 
-83 GNKPVDAGDISGNE
+83 
-97 GNKPVDAGDVSGN
+97 GDVSGN
-110 DSDKPGDTG
+110 DSDTPGDAGDISGNDSDTPGDAGDVSDNDSDNPGDTG
-119 NVSGNDISAG
+119 DISGNDISAG
-129 DVSEDDAVAVGNTVE
+129 DVSGDDILPVSMAEE
-144 AVLVEMNGESLA
+144 AVLVEMNGESPE

-181 QQDVESSTKTLAFP
+181 QKDVESSAKTLVFP

-206 TLHFAG
+206 PLHFAG
-212 TTVSLPADTALEN
+212 TTVSLPADTVLKN

-243 LTMNSVNEKQVPE
+243 LTMDGVNEKTVPE

-270 KLTYLDKN
+270 TLTYLDKN
-278 VENPIT
+278 VETPIT

-305 VQVAAGKTLRL
+305 VRVAAGKTLRL

-321 ADEIRLGENAG
+321 ADEIRLVENAG
-332 LMVGCGKTVSVKD
+332 LMIGCGKTVSVKD
-345 LYAEGQNAALTYRYT
+345 LYAEGQNAALTYRYK

-371 GKVYGAAGS
+371 GKAYGAAGS
-380 VEIARFTFDRTAGAG
+380 VEIARFSFDYTAGAG

-406 GETLLLAKTADLA
+406 GETVLLAKTADLSV
-419 AFRVAADCLVP
+419 FTVAADCLVP
-430 GSGENE
+430 GSGENG

-447 LKETGFQLDGE
+447 LKETGFRLDGE
-458 DTLFFAEWKDVK
+458 TALFFAEWKDIK
-470 EYIENRK
+470 EYVENRK
-477 QKTAEYRITLL
+477 QKTAEYRVTLL
-488 RDYDAGGAFTLPKTG
+488 QDYDAGGAFILPKAG
-503 TYAGFTLTGALL
+503 TYAGLTLTGALL
-515 TDEEDGSR
+515 ADTEGGSR
-523 YPALTFTGNLTLT
+523 YPALTFTGSITLT
-536 GNVTIEKLKRFC
+536 GNVTIEKLKKLC
-548 SVKKAGTDLTAD
+548 GVKKAGTDLTAD
-560 FAISMGNYR
+560 FNISMGNYR
-569 LELKEVAES
+569 LELKEIAEN
-578 SLKNISGSAGSTLI
+578 SLKNINGSAKSTLI
-592 LHGISVKGTITAGNL
+592 LHGISVKGTIAAGNL

-645 AQTVLNVR
+645 EQTLLSVR

-673 LGEQTAP
+673 FAEQTAP

-699 FTAADRNFAV
+699 FNGADRNFAI
-709 ADITGGFANGD
+709 ADIAGSFANGD

-725 QTNTLLVRSSNKLV
+725 QTNTLLVRSGNKLV

-745 GLWSWKADS
+745 GLWSWKADN

-774 DTGAVYEMTLQENLF
+774 DAGAVYEMTLQENLF
-789 LKGNFVMPAKN
+789 LRGNFVMPAKN
-800 TCKEFILWGNGSS
+800 TCKEFVLRGSGSS
-813 ISYTGAMTLTCNL
+813 VSYTGAMTLTCNL
-826 TLHGITVSKKNTTG
+826 TLHGITVSKKNTAG

-851 YRLNLVDGSGLEALQ
+851 YRLNLVDGSGLASLQ
-866 NLSGRTGAT
+866 NLSGRTGGT
-875 LYAEDSSVTVKG
+875 FYAKDSSVTVKG
-887 NVSGKINLVSKN
+887 NVSGKINLISKN
-899 TAFAI
+899 SAFTVP
-904 FGNVAVG
+904 GNVAAG

-922 SFSVNAGK
+922 SFSVNAGRNI
-930 TITVENLKG
+930 TIENVKG
-939 PAAAGA
+939 PSATGA
-945 SWEIVSPESNITVKD
+945 SWEIVSPESDITVKN

-976 KFAGKVTGTGC
+976 RFTGRVTGTGC

-1021 ISCFKLLDS
+1021 ISCFKLLGS

>member
-1 MRKNKIL
+1 MRKNTKKAL
-8 RYLGIGIL
+8 SRLLIGIL
-16 LLCLMG
+16 WLSLLG
-22 TTLGES
+22 TPLAES
-28 FQVAVY
+28 RQVVC
-34 AAETAENGLQ
+34 AAEV
-44 AEAPEDGAGNDADKS
+44 S
-59 GDAGNISGNE
+59 G
-69 ENKPGNAGDISGNE
+69 
-83 GNKPVDAGDISGNE
+83 
-97 GNKPVDAGDVSGN
+97 GDVSGN
-110 DSDKPGDTG
+110 DSDTPGDAGDISGNDSDNPGDAGDVSDNDSDNPGDTG
-119 NVSGNDISAG
+119 DISGNDISAG
-129 DVSEDDAVAVGNTVE
+129 DVSGDDILPVSMAEE
-144 AVLVEMNGESLA
+144 AVLVEMNGESPE

-181 QQDVESSTKTLAFP
+181 QKDVESSAKTLVFP

-212 TTVSLPADTALEN
+212 TTVSLPADTVLKN

-243 LTMNSVNEKQVPE
+243 LTMDGVNEKTVPE

-270 KLTYLDKN
+270 TLTYLDKN

-305 VQVAAGKTLRL
+305 VRVAAGKTLCL

-345 LYAEGQNAALTYRYT
+345 LYAEGQNAALTYRYK

-371 GKVYGAAGS
+371 GKAYGTAGS
-380 VEIARFTFDRTAGAG
+380 VEIARFSFDCTAGAG
-395 ENDITAIPFAA
+395 ENDITAIPYAA
-406 GETLLLAKTADLA
+406 GETVLLAKTADLSV
-419 AFRVAADCLVP
+419 FTVAADCLVP
-430 GSGENE
+430 GSGENG

-447 LKETGFQLDGE
+447 LKETGFRLDGE
-458 DTLFFAEWKDVK
+458 TALFFADWKDIK
-470 EYIENRK
+470 EYVENRK
-477 QKTAEYRITLL
+477 QKTAEYRVTLL
-488 RDYDAGGAFTLPKTG
+488 RDYDAGGAFILPKAG
-503 TYAGFTLTGALL
+503 TYAGLTLTGALL
-515 TDEEDGSR
+515 ADTEGGSR
-523 YPALTFTGNLTLT
+523 YPALTFTGSITLT
-536 GNVTIEKLKRFC
+536 GNVTIEKLKKLC
-548 SVKKAGTDLTAD
+548 GVKKAGTDLTAD
-560 FAISMGNYR
+560 FNISMGNYR
-569 LELKEVAES
+569 LELKEIAEN
-578 SLKNISGSAGSTLI
+578 SLKNINGSAKSTLI
-592 LHGISVKGTITAGNL
+592 LHGISVKGTIAAGNL

-645 AQTVLNVR
+645 EQTLLSVR

-673 LGEQTAP
+673 FAEQTAP

-699 FTAADRNFAV
+699 FNGADRNFAI
-709 ADITGGFANGD
+709 ADIAGSFANGD

-725 QTNTLLVRSSNKLV
+725 QTNTLLVRSGNKLV

-745 GLWSWKADS
+745 GLWSWKADN

-760 LSYADAVKEISRRK
+760 LSFADAVKEISRRK
-774 DTGAVYEMTLQENLF
+774 DAGAVYEMTLQENLF
-789 LKGNFVMPAKN
+789 LRGNFVMPAKN
-800 TCKEFILWGNGSS
+800 TCKEFVLRGSGSS
-813 ISYTGAMTLTCNL
+813 VSYTGAMTLTCNL
-826 TLHGITVSKKNTTG
+826 TLHGITVSKKNTAG

-851 YRLNLVDGSGLEALQ
+851 YRINLVDGSGLASLQ
-866 NLSGRTGAT
+866 NLSGRTGGT
-875 LYAEDSSVTVKG
+875 FYAKDSSVTVKG
-887 NVSGKINLVSKN
+887 NVSGKINLISKN
-899 TAFAI
+899 SAFTVY
-904 FGNVAVG
+904 GNVAAG

-922 SFSVNAGK
+922 SFSVNAGRNI
-930 TITVENLKG
+930 TIENVKG
-939 PAAAGA
+939 SSATGA
-945 SWEIVSPESNITVKD
+945 SWEIVSPESNITVKN

-976 KFAGKVTGTGC
+976 RFTGRVTGTGC

-1021 ISCFKLLDS
+1021 ISCFKLLGS
-1030 VNVPAGSSL
+1030 VNVPAGSNL

>member
-1 MRKNKIL
+1 MKKNLKKAL
-8 RYLGIGIL
+8 SRLLIGIL
-16 LLCLMG
+16 WVSLLG
-22 TTLGES
+22 TPLAES
-28 FQVAVY
+28 SPIAY
-34 AAETAENGLQ
+34 AAEISGGDAS
-44 AEAPEDGAGNDADKS
+44 GNDSDTP
-59 GDAGNISGNE
+59 GDAGNVSGNDSD
-69 ENKPGNAGDISGNE
+69 NPG
-83 GNKPVDAGDISGNE
+83 DAGDISGNDNDTP
-97 GNKPVDAGDVSGN
+97 GDAGDVSGN
-110 DSDKPGDTG
+110 DSDNPGEAGD
-119 NVSGNDISAG
+119 VSGNDISAG
-129 DVSEDDAVAVGNTVE
+129 DVSEGDSLPVSVEEE
-144 AVLVEMNGESLA
+144 AVLVEMNGENQD

-181 QQDVESSTKTLAFP
+181 QQDVESSAKTLVFP

-212 TTVSLPADTALEN
+212 TTVSLPADTVLKN

-243 LTMNSVNEKQVPE
+243 LTMEGINEKQILE

-270 KLTYLDKN
+270 TLTYLDKN

-293 DTEVSAVLTLKK
+293 NTEVSAALTLKK
-305 VQVAAGKTLRL
+305 VRVAAGKTLCL

-321 ADEIRLGENAG
+321 ADEIRLGEKAG
-332 LMVGCGKTVSVKD
+332 LMPDGSKTVSVKD
-345 LYAEGQNAALTYRYT
+345 FYAEGQNTVLIYRYE
-360 EGEKFVPLTVT
+360 EGEKFIPLTLT
-371 GKVYGAAGS
+371 GKAYGAAGS
-380 VEIARFTFDRTAGAG
+380 
-395 ENDITAIPFAA
+395 ITVSRRDGSLAAIPFAV
-406 GETLLLAKTADLA
+406 GETVLLAKTADLSV
-419 AFRVAADCLVP
+419 FTVAADCLVP
-430 GSGENE
+430 GSGENG

-447 LKETGFQLDGE
+447 LKETGFRLDGE
-458 DTLFFAEWKDVK
+458 TALFFAEWKDIK
-470 EYIENRK
+470 EYVENRK
-477 QKTAEYRITLL
+477 QKTAEYRVTLL
-488 RDYDAGGAFTLPKTG
+488 RDYDAGGAFILPKAG
-503 TYAGFTLTGALL
+503 TYEGLTLTGALL
-515 TDEEDGSR
+515 TDTEGGSR
-523 YPALTFTGNLTLT
+523 YPFLTFTGSITLT
-536 GNVTIEKLKRFC
+536 GNVTIEKLKKLC
-548 SVKKAGTDLTAD
+548 GVKKAGTGLTAD
-560 FAISMGNYR
+560 FNISMGNYR
-569 LELKEVAES
+569 LELKEIAEN
-578 SLKNISGSAGSTLI
+578 SLKNISGSAKSTLI

-662 KGILSCNPQIF
+662 KGILFCNPQIF
-673 LGEQTAP
+673 FGEQTAP

-699 FTAADRNFAV
+699 FNGADRNFV
-709 ADITGGFANGD
+709 IADITGSFANGD

-725 QTNTLLVRSSNKLV
+725 QTNTLLVRSGNKLV

-745 GLWSWKADS
+745 GLWSWKADN

-774 DTGAVYEMTLQENLF
+774 DAGAVYEMTLQENL
-789 LKGNFVMPAKN
+789 LLRGNFVMPAKN
-800 TCKEFILWGNGSS
+800 TCKEFVLRGSGS

-826 TLHGITVSKKNTTG
+826 TLHGITVSKKNTAG

-851 YRLNLVDGSGLEALQ
+851 YRLNLVDGSRLESLQ
-866 NLSGRTGAT
+866 NLSGRTGGT
-875 LYAEDSSVTVKG
+875 FYAEDSSVIVKG
-887 NVSGKINLVSKN
+887 NVSGKINLISKN

-904 FGNVAVG
+904 SGNVAVG

-922 SFSVNAGK
+922 SFSVNAGRNI
-930 TITVENLKG
+930 TIENVKG
-939 PAAAGA
+939 PSVTGA
-945 SWEIVSPESNITVKD
+945 SWEIVSPESNITVKN

-976 KFAGKVTGTGC
+976 KFTGKVTGTGC

-1021 ISCFKLLDS
+1021 ISCFKLLGS

>member
-1 MRKNKIL
+1 MRKNTKKAL
-8 RYLGIGIL
+8 SRLLIGIL
-16 LLCLMG
+16 WLSLLG
-22 TTLGES
+22 TPLAES
-28 FQVAVY
+28 RQVVC
-34 AAETAENGLQ
+34 AAEV
-44 AEAPEDGAGNDADKS
+44 S
-59 GDAGNISGNE
+59 G
-69 ENKPGNAGDISGNE
+69 
-83 GNKPVDAGDISGNE
+83 
-97 GNKPVDAGDVSGN
+97 GDVSGN
-110 DSDKPGDTG
+110 DSDTPGDAGDISGNDSDNPGDAGDVSDNDSDNPGDTG
-119 NVSGNDISAG
+119 DISGNDISAG
-129 DVSEDDAVAVGNTVE
+129 DVSGDDILPVSMAEE
-144 AVLVEMNGESLA
+144 AVLVEMNGESPE

-181 QQDVESSTKTLAFP
+181 QKDVESSAKTLVFP

-206 TLHFAG
+206 ILHFAG
-212 TTVSLPADTALEN
+212 TTVSLPADTVLKN
-225 VQLETSA
+225 VQLETGA

-243 LTMNSVNEKQVPE
+243 LTMDGVNEKTVPE

-270 KLTYLDKN
+270 TLTYLDKN

-305 VQVAAGKTLRL
+305 VRVAAGKTLCL

-321 ADEIRLGENAG
+321 ADEIRLGEKAG
-332 LMVGCGKTVSVKD
+332 LMPAGTKTVSVKD
-345 LYAEGQNAALTYRYT
+345 IYAEGQNIVLTYRYE
-360 EGEKFVPLTVT
+360 EGEKFIPLTVT
-371 GKVYGAAGS
+371 GKAYGAAGS
-380 VEIARFTFDRTAGAG
+380 VEIARFSFDCTAGAG
-395 ENDITAIPFAA
+395 ENDIAAIPFAA
-406 GETLLLAKTADLA
+406 GETVLLAKTADLSV
-419 AFRVAADCLVP
+419 FTVAADCLVP
-430 GSGENE
+430 GSGENG

-447 LKETGFQLDGE
+447 LKETGFRLDGE
-458 DTLFFAEWKDVK
+458 TALFFAEWKDIK
-470 EYIENRK
+470 EYVENRK
-477 QKTAEYRITLL
+477 QKTAEYRVTLL
-488 RDYDAGGAFTLPKTG
+488 QDYDAGGAFILPKAG
-503 TYAGFTLTGALL
+503 TYAGLTLTGALL
-515 TDEEDGSR
+515 VDTEGGSR
-523 YPALTFTGNLTLT
+523 YPALTFTGSITLT
-536 GNVTIEKLKRFC
+536 GNVTIEKLKKLC
-548 SVKKAGTDLTAD
+548 GVKKAGTDLTAD
-560 FAISMGNYR
+560 FNISMGNYR
-569 LELKEVAES
+569 LELMEIAEN
-578 SLKNISGSAGSTLI
+578 SLKNINGSAKSTLI
-592 LHGISVKGTITAGNL
+592 LHGISVKGTIAAGNL

-645 AQTVLNVR
+645 EQTLLSVR

-673 LGEQTAP
+673 FAEQTAP

-699 FTAADRNFAV
+699 FNGADRNFAI
-709 ADITGGFANGD
+709 ADIAGSFSNGD

-725 QTNTLLVRSSNKLV
+725 QTNTLLVRSGNKLV

-745 GLWSWKADS
+745 GLWSWKADN

-774 DTGAVYEMTLQENLF
+774 DAGAVYEMTLQENLF
-789 LKGNFVMPAKN
+789 LRGNFVMPAKN
-800 TCKEFILWGNGSS
+800 TCKEFVLRGSGSS
-813 ISYTGAMTLTCNL
+813 VSYTGAMTLTCNL
-826 TLHGITVSKKNTTG
+826 TLHGITVSKKNTAG

-851 YRLNLVDGSGLEALQ
+851 YRLNLVDGSGLESLQ
-866 NLSGRTGAT
+866 NLSGRTGGT
-875 LYAEDSSVTVKG
+875 FYAKDSSVTVKG
-887 NVSGKINLVSKN
+887 NVSGKINLISKN
-899 TAFAI
+899 SAFTVS
-904 FGNVAVG
+904 GNVAAG

-922 SFSVNAGK
+922 SFSVNAGRNI
-930 TITVENLKG
+930 TIENVKG
-939 PAAAGA
+939 PSATGA
-945 SWEIVSPESNITVKD
+945 SWEIVSPESNITVKN

-976 KFAGKVTGTGC
+976 RFTGRVTGKGC

-1021 ISCFKLLDS
+1021 ISCFKLLGS

>member
-1 MRKNKIL
+1 MRKNTKKAL
-8 RYLGIGIL
+8 SRLLIGIL
-16 LLCLMG
+16 WLSLLG
-22 TTLGES
+22 TPLAES
-28 FQVAVY
+28 RQVVC
-34 AAETAENGLQ
+34 AAEV
-44 AEAPEDGAGNDADKS
+44 S
-59 GDAGNISGNE
+59 G
-69 ENKPGNAGDISGNE
+69 
-83 GNKPVDAGDISGNE
+83 
-97 GNKPVDAGDVSGN
+97 GDVSGN
-110 DSDKPGDTG
+110 DSDTPGDAGDISGNDSDNPGDAGDVSDNDSDNPGDTG
-119 NVSGNDISAG
+119 DISGNDISAG
-129 DVSEDDAVAVGNTVE
+129 DVSGDDILPVSMAEE
-144 AVLVEMNGESLA
+144 AVLVEMNGESPE

-181 QQDVESSTKTLAFP
+181 QRDVESSAKTLVFP

-212 TTVSLPADTALEN
+212 TTVSLPADTVLKN

-243 LTMNSVNEKQVPE
+243 LTMDGVNEKTVPE

-270 KLTYLDKN
+270 TLTYLDKN
-278 VENPIT
+278 VETPIT

-305 VQVAAGKTLRL
+305 VRVAAGKTLRL

-321 ADEIRLGENAG
+321 ADEIRLVENAG
-332 LMVGCGKTVSVKD
+332 LMIGCGKTVSVKD
-345 LYAEGQNAALTYRYT
+345 LYAEGQNAALTYRYK

-371 GKVYGAAGS
+371 GKAYGAAGS
-380 VEIARFTFDRTAGAG
+380 VEIARFSFDYTAGAG

-406 GETLLLAKTADLA
+406 GETVLLAKTADLSV
-419 AFRVAADCLVP
+419 FTVAADCHVP
-430 GSGENE
+430 GSGENG

-447 LKETGFQLDGE
+447 LKETGFRLDGE
-458 DTLFFAEWKDVK
+458 TALFFADWKDIK
-470 EYIENRK
+470 EYVENRK
-477 QKTAEYRITLL
+477 QKTAEYRVTLL
-488 RDYDAGGAFTLPKTG
+488 RDYDAGGAFILPKAG
-503 TYAGFTLTGALL
+503 TYAGLTLTGALL
-515 TDEEDGSR
+515 ADTEGGSR
-523 YPALTFTGNLTLT
+523 YPALTFTGSITLT
-536 GNVTIEKLKRFC
+536 GNVTIEKLKKLC
-548 SVKKAGTDLTAD
+548 GVKKAGTDLTAD
-560 FAISMGNYR
+560 FNISMGNYR
-569 LELKEVAES
+569 LELKEIAEN
-578 SLKNISGSAGSTLI
+578 SLKNINGSAKSTLI
-592 LHGISVKGTITAGNL
+592 LHGISVKGTIAAGNL

-645 AQTVLNVR
+645 EQTLLSVR

-673 LGEQTAP
+673 FAEQTAP

-699 FTAADRNFAV
+699 FNGADRNFAI
-709 ADITGGFANGD
+709 ADIAGSFANGD

-725 QTNTLLVRSSNKLV
+725 QTNTLLVRSGNKLV

-745 GLWSWKADS
+745 GLWSWKADN

-774 DTGAVYEMTLQENLF
+774 DAGAVYEMTLQENLF
-789 LKGNFVMPAKN
+789 LRGNFVMPAKN
-800 TCKEFILWGNGSS
+800 TCKEFVLRGSGS
-813 ISYTGAMTLTCNL
+813 RVSYTGAMTLTCNL
-826 TLHGITVSKKNTTG
+826 TLHGITVSKKNTAG

-851 YRLNLVDGSGLEALQ
+851 YRLNLVDGSGLESLQ
-866 NLSGRTGAT
+866 NLSGRTGGT
-875 LYAEDSSVTVKG
+875 FYAKDSSVTVKG
-887 NVSGKINLVSKN
+887 NVSGKINLISKN
-899 TAFAI
+899 SAFTVS
-904 FGNVAVG
+904 GNVAAG

-922 SFSVNAGK
+922 SFSVNAGRNI
-930 TITVENLKG
+930 TIENVKG
-939 PAAAGA
+939 PSATGA
-945 SWEIVSPESNITVKD
+945 SWEIVSPESNITVKN

-976 KFAGKVTGTGC
+976 RFTGRVTGTGC

-1021 ISCFKLLDS
+1021 ISCFKLLGS
-1030 VNVPAGSSL
+1030 VNVPADSSL

>member
-1 MRKNKIL
+1 MRKNTKKAL
-8 RYLGIGIL
+8 SRLLIGIL
-16 LLCLMG
+16 WLSLLG
-22 TTLGES
+22 TPLAES
-28 FQVAVY
+28 RQVVC
-34 AAETAENGLQ
+34 AAEV
-44 AEAPEDGAGNDADKS
+44 S
-59 GDAGNISGNE
+59 G
-69 ENKPGNAGDISGNE
+69 
-83 GNKPVDAGDISGNE
+83 
-97 GNKPVDAGDVSGN
+97 GDVSGN
-110 DSDKPGDTG
+110 DSDTPGDAGDISGNDSDNPGDAGDVSDNDSDNPGDTG
-119 NVSGNDISAG
+119 DISGNDISAG
-129 DVSEDDAVAVGNTVE
+129 DVSGDDILPVSMAEE
-144 AVLVEMNGESLA
+144 AVLVEMNGESPE

-181 QQDVESSTKTLAFP
+181 QKDVESSAKTLVFP

-212 TTVSLPADTALEN
+212 TTVSLPADTVLKN

-243 LTMNSVNEKQVPE
+243 LTMDGVNEKTVPE

-270 KLTYLDKN
+270 TLTYLDKN
-278 VENPIT
+278 VETPIT

-305 VQVAAGKTLRL
+305 VRVAAGKTLRL

-321 ADEIRLGENAG
+321 ADEIRLVENAG
-332 LMVGCGKTVSVKD
+332 LMIGCGKTVSVKD
-345 LYAEGQNAALTYRYT
+345 LYAEGQNAALTYRYK

-371 GKVYGAAGS
+371 GKAYGAAGS
-380 VEIARFTFDRTAGAG
+380 VEIARFSFDYTAGAG

-406 GETLLLAKTADLA
+406 GETVLLAKTADLSV
-419 AFRVAADCLVP
+419 FTVAADCLVP
-430 GSGENE
+430 GSGENG

-447 LKETGFQLDGE
+447 LKETGFRLDGE
-458 DTLFFAEWKDVK
+458 TALFFAEWKDIK
-470 EYIENRK
+470 EYVENRK
-477 QKTAEYRITLL
+477 QKTAEYRVTLL
-488 RDYDAGGAFTLPKTG
+488 QDYDAGGAFILPKAG
-503 TYAGFTLTGALL
+503 TYAGLTLTGALL
-515 TDEEDGSR
+515 ADTEGGSR
-523 YPALTFTGNLTLT
+523 YPALTFTGSITLT
-536 GNVTIEKLKRFC
+536 GNVTIEKLKKLC
-548 SVKKAGTDLTAD
+548 GVKKAGTDLTAD
-560 FAISMGNYR
+560 FNISMGNYR
-569 LELKEVAES
+569 LELKEIAEN
-578 SLKNISGSAGSTLI
+578 SLKNINGSAKSTLI
-592 LHGISVKGTITAGNL
+592 LHGISVKGTIAAGNL

-645 AQTVLNVR
+645 EQTLLSVR

-673 LGEQTAP
+673 FAEQTAP

-699 FTAADRNFAV
+699 FNGADRNFAI
-709 ADITGGFANGD
+709 ADIAGSFANGD

-725 QTNTLLVRSSNKLV
+725 QTNTLLVRSGNKLV

-745 GLWSWKADS
+745 GLWSWKADN

-774 DTGAVYEMTLQENLF
+774 DAGAVYEMTLQENLF
-789 LKGNFVMPAKN
+789 LRGNFVMPAKN
-800 TCKEFILWGNGSS
+800 TCKEFVLRGSGSS
-813 ISYTGAMTLTCNL
+813 VSYTGAMTLTCNL
-826 TLHGITVSKKNTTG
+826 TLHGITVSKKNTAG

-851 YRLNLVDGSGLEALQ
+851 YRLNLVDGSGLASLQ
-866 NLSGRTGAT
+866 NLSGRTGGT
-875 LYAEDSSVTVKG
+875 FYAKDSSVTVKG
-887 NVSGKINLVSKN
+887 NVSGKINLISKN
-899 TAFAI
+899 SAFTVP
-904 FGNVAVG
+904 GNVAAG

-922 SFSVNAGK
+922 SFSVNAGRNI
-930 TITVENLKG
+930 TIENVKG
-939 PAAAGA
+939 PSATGA
-945 SWEIVSPESNITVKD
+945 SWEIVSPESDITVKN

-976 KFAGKVTGTGC
+976 RFTGRVTGTGC

-1021 ISCFKLLDS
+1021 ISCFKLLGS

>member
-1 MRKNKIL
+1 MRKNTKKAL
-8 RYLGIGIL
+8 SRLLIGIL
-16 LLCLMG
+16 WLSLLG
-22 TTLGES
+22 TPLAES
-28 FQVAVY
+28 RQVVC
-34 AAETAENGLQ
+34 AAEV
-44 AEAPEDGAGNDADKS
+44 S
-59 GDAGNISGNE
+59 G
-69 ENKPGNAGDISGNE
+69 
-83 GNKPVDAGDISGNE
+83 
-97 GNKPVDAGDVSGN
+97 GDVSGN
-110 DSDKPGDTG
+110 DSDTPGDAGDISGNDSDNPGDAGDVSDNDSDNPGDTG
-119 NVSGNDISAG
+119 DISGNDISAG
-129 DVSEDDAVAVGNTVE
+129 DVSGDDILPVSMAEE
-144 AVLVEMNGESLA
+144 AVLVEMNGESPE

-181 QQDVESSTKTLAFP
+181 QKDVESSAKTLVFP

-212 TTVSLPADTALEN
+212 TTVSLPADTVLKN

-243 LTMNSVNEKQVPE
+243 LTMDGVNEKTVPE

-270 KLTYLDKN
+270 TLTYLDKN
-278 VENPIT
+278 VEKPIT

-305 VQVAAGKTLRL
+305 VRVAAGKTLCL

-321 ADEIRLGENAG
+321 ADEIRLVENAG
-332 LMVGCGKTVSVKD
+332 LMIGCGKTVSVKD
-345 LYAEGQNAALTYRYT
+345 LYAEGQNAALTYRYK

-371 GKVYGAAGS
+371 GKAYGAAGS
-380 VEIARFTFDRTAGAG
+380 VEIARFSFDYTAGAG

-406 GETLLLAKTADLA
+406 GETVLLAKTADLSV
-419 AFRVAADCLVP
+419 FTVAADCLVP
-430 GSGENE
+430 GSGENG

-447 LKETGFQLDGE
+447 LKETGFRLDGE
-458 DTLFFAEWKDVK
+458 TALFFAEWKDIK
-470 EYIENRK
+470 EYVENRK
-477 QKTAEYRITLL
+477 QKTAEYRVTLL
-488 RDYDAGGAFTLPKTG
+488 QDYDAGGAFILPKAG
-503 TYAGFTLTGALL
+503 TYAGLTLTGALL
-515 TDEEDGSR
+515 ADTEGGSR
-523 YPALTFTGNLTLT
+523 YPALTFTGSITLT
-536 GNVTIEKLKRFC
+536 GNVTIEKLKKLC
-548 SVKKAGTDLTAD
+548 GVKKAGTDLTAD
-560 FAISMGNYR
+560 FNISMGNYR
-569 LELKEVAES
+569 LELKEIAEN
-578 SLKNISGSAGSTLI
+578 SLKNINGSAKSTLI
-592 LHGISVKGTITAGNL
+592 LHGISVKGTIAAGNL

-645 AQTVLNVR
+645 EQTLLSVR

-673 LGEQTAP
+673 FAEQTAP

-699 FTAADRNFAV
+699 FNGADRNFAI
-709 ADITGGFANGD
+709 ADIAGSFANGD

-725 QTNTLLVRSSNKLV
+725 QTNTLLVRSGNKLV

-745 GLWSWKADS
+745 GLWSWKADN

-774 DTGAVYEMTLQENLF
+774 DAGAVYEMTLQENLF
-789 LKGNFVMPAKN
+789 LRGNFVMPAKN
-800 TCKEFILWGNGSS
+800 TCKEFVLRGSGSS
-813 ISYTGAMTLTCNL
+813 VSYTGAMTLTCNL
-826 TLHGITVSKKNTTG
+826 TLHGITVSKKNTAG

-851 YRLNLVDGSGLEALQ
+851 YRLNLVDGSGLASLQ
-866 NLSGRTGAT
+866 NLSGRTGGT
-875 LYAEDSSVTVKG
+875 FYAKDSSVTVKG
-887 NVSGKINLVSKN
+887 NVSGKINLISKN
-899 TAFAI
+899 SAFTVP
-904 FGNVAVG
+904 GNVAAG

-922 SFSVNAGK
+922 SFSVNAGRNI
-930 TITVENLKG
+930 TIENVKG
-939 PAAAGA
+939 PSATGA
-945 SWEIVSPESNITVKD
+945 SWEIVSPESDITVKN

-976 KFAGKVTGTGC
+976 RFTGRVTGTGC

-1021 ISCFKLLDS
+1021 ISCFKLLGS

>member
-1 MRKNKIL
+1 MRKNLKKAL
-8 RYLGIGIL
+8 SRLLIGIL
-16 LLCLMG
+16 WVSLLG
-22 TTLGES
+22 TPLAES
-28 FQVAVY
+28 RQVVR
-34 AAETAENGLQ
+34 AAEVSRGDAS
-44 AEAPEDGAGNDADKS
+44 GNDSDT
-59 GDAGNISGNE
+59 
-69 ENKPGNAGDISGNE
+69 PG
-83 GNKPVDAGDISGNE
+83 DAGDISGNDSDTP
-97 GNKPVDAGDVSGN
+97 GNAGDVSDNDSDTPGDAGDVSG
-110 DSDKPGDTG
+110 DDILP
-119 NVSGNDISAG
+119 VS
-129 DVSEDDAVAVGNTVE
+129 VAEE
-144 AVLVEMNGESLA
+144 AVLVEMNGESPE

-181 QQDVESSTKTLAFP
+181 QQDVESSAKTLVFP

-206 TLHFAG
+206 ILHFAG
-212 TTVSLPADTALEN
+212 TTVSLPADTVLKN

-243 LTMNSVNEKQVPE
+243 LTMDGVNEKQIPE

-270 KLTYLDKN
+270 TLTYLDKN

-305 VQVAAGKTLRL
+305 VRVAAGKTLCL

-321 ADEIRLGENAG
+321 ADEIRLGEKAG
-332 LMVGCGKTVSVKD
+332 LMLAGTKTFSVKD
-345 LYAEGQNAALTYRYT
+345 FYAEGQNTVLTYRYE
-360 EGEKFVPLTVT
+360 EGEKFIPLTVT
-371 GKVYGAAGS
+371 GKAYGAAGS
-380 VEIARFTFDRTAGAG
+380 
-395 ENDITAIPFAA
+395 ITVSRRDGSLAAIPFAV
-406 GETLLLAKTADLA
+406 GETVLLAKTADLSV
-419 AFRVAADCLVP
+419 FTVAADCLVP
-430 GSGENE
+430 GSGENG

-447 LKETGFQLDGE
+447 LKETGFRLDGE
-458 DTLFFAEWKDVK
+458 TALFFAEWKDIK
-470 EYIENRK
+470 EYVENRK
-477 QKTAEYRITLL
+477 QKTAEYRVTLL
-488 RDYDAGGAFTLPKTG
+488 RDYDAGGAFVLPKTG
-503 TYAGFTLTGALL
+503 TYAGLILTGALL
-515 TDEEDGSR
+515 ADTEGGSR
-523 YPALTFTGNLTLT
+523 YPFLTFTGSITLT
-536 GNVTIEKLKRFC
+536 GNVTIEKLKKLC
-548 SVKKAGTDLTAD
+548 GVKKAGTDLTAD
-560 FAISMGNYR
+560 FNISMGNYR
-569 LELKEVAES
+569 LEIKEIAEN
-578 SLKNISGSAGSTLI
+578 SLKNISGSVKSTLI
-592 LHGISVKGTITAGNL
+592 LHGISIKGTITAGNL

-645 AQTVLNVR
+645 EETVLSVR

-673 LGEQTAP
+673 FAEQTAP

-699 FTAADRNFAV
+699 FTAADRNFV
-709 ADITGGFANGD
+709 IADITGSFANGD

-725 QTNTLLVRSSNKLV
+725 QTNTLLVRSGNKLV

-745 GLWSWKADS
+745 GLWSWKADN

-774 DTGAVYEMTLQENLF
+774 DAGAVYEMTLQENLF
-789 LKGNFVMPAKN
+789 LRGNFVMPAKN
-800 TCKEFILWGNGSS
+800 TCKEFVLRGSGSS

-826 TLHGITVSKKNTTG
+826 TLHGITVSKKNTAG
-840 KVLNQNVSLDA
+840 KVLNQNVSLDI
-851 YRLNLVDGSGLEALQ
+851 YRLNLVDGSRLESLQ
-866 NLSGRTGAT
+866 NLSGRAGGTF
-875 LYAEDSSVTVKG
+875 YAEDSSVTVKG
-887 NVSGKINLVSKN
+887 NVSGKINLISKN

-904 FGNVAVG
+904 SGNVAVG

-922 SFSVNAGK
+922 SFSVNAGRNI
-930 TITVENLKG
+930 TIENVKG
-939 PAAAGA
+939 PSATGA
-945 SWEIVSPESNITVKD
+945 SWEIVSPESNITVKN

-976 KFAGKVTGTGC
+976 KFTGKVTGKGC

-1007 RNEKVVTQVSSYYD
+1007 RKEKVVTQVSSYYD
-1021 ISCFKLLDS
+1021 ISCFKLLGS

>member
-1 MRKNKIL
+1 MRKNTKKAL
-8 RYLGIGIL
+8 SRLLIGIL
-16 LLCLMG
+16 WLSLLG
-22 TTLGES
+22 TPLAES
-28 FQVAVY
+28 RQVVC
-34 AAETAENGLQ
+34 AAEV
-44 AEAPEDGAGNDADKS
+44 S
-59 GDAGNISGNE
+59 G
-69 ENKPGNAGDISGNE
+69 
-83 GNKPVDAGDISGNE
+83 
-97 GNKPVDAGDVSGN
+97 GDVSGN
-110 DSDKPGDTG
+110 DSDTPGDAGDISGNDSDNPGDAGDVSDNDSDNPGDTG
-119 NVSGNDISAG
+119 DISGNDISAG
-129 DVSEDDAVAVGNTVE
+129 DVSGDDILPVSMAEE
-144 AVLVEMNGESLA
+144 AVLVEMNGESPE

-181 QQDVESSTKTLAFP
+181 QKDVESSAKTLVFP

-212 TTVSLPADTALEN
+212 TTVSLPADTVLKN

-243 LTMNSVNEKQVPE
+243 LTMDGVNEKTVPE

-270 KLTYLDKN
+270 TLTYLDKN
-278 VENPIT
+278 VEKPIT

-305 VQVAAGKTLRL
+305 VRVAAGKTLCL

-321 ADEIRLGENAG
+321 ADEIRLGEKAG
-332 LMVGCGKTVSVKD
+332 LMPAGTKKVSVKD
-345 LYAEGQNAALTYRYT
+345 FYAEGQNTVLTYRYE
-360 EGEKFVPLTVT
+360 EGEKFIPLTVT
-371 GKVYGAAGS
+371 GKAYGAAGS
-380 VEIARFTFDRTAGAG
+380 
-395 ENDITAIPFAA
+395 ITVS
-406 GETLLLAKTADLA
+406 
-419 AFRVAADCLVP
+419 R
-430 GSGENE
+430 
-436 YCLTRK
+436 R
-442 NNAVF
+442 
-447 LKETGFQLDGE
+447 
-458 DTLFFAEWKDVK
+458 
-470 EYIENRK
+470 
-477 QKTAEYRITLL
+477 
-488 RDYDAGGAFTLPKTG
+488 
-503 TYAGFTLTGALL
+503 
-515 TDEEDGSR
+515 DGSR
-523 YPALTFTGNLTLT
+523 YPALTFTGSITLT
-536 GNVTIEKLKRFC
+536 GNVTIEKLKKLC
-548 SVKKAGTDLTAD
+548 GVKKAGTDLTAD
-560 FAISMGNYR
+560 FNISMGNYR
-569 LELKEVAES
+569 LELKEIAEN
-578 SLKNISGSAGSTLI
+578 SLKNINGSAKSTLI
-592 LHGISVKGTITAGNL
+592 LHGISVKGTIAAGNL

-645 AQTVLNVR
+645 EQTLLSVR

-673 LGEQTAP
+673 FAEQTAP

-699 FTAADRNFAV
+699 FNGADRNFAI
-709 ADITGGFANGD
+709 ADIAGSFANGD

-725 QTNTLLVRSSNKLV
+725 QTNTLLVRSGNKLV

-745 GLWSWKADS
+745 GLWSWKADN

-774 DTGAVYEMTLQENLF
+774 DAGAVYEMTLQENLF
-789 LKGNFVMPAKN
+789 LRGNFVMPAKN
-800 TCKEFILWGNGSS
+800 TCKEFVLRGSGSS
-813 ISYTGAMTLTCNL
+813 VSYTGAMTLTCNL
-826 TLHGITVSKKNTTG
+826 TLHGITVSKKNTAG

-851 YRLNLVDGSGLEALQ
+851 YRLNLVDGSGLASLQ
-866 NLSGRTGAT
+866 NLSGRTGGT
-875 LYAEDSSVTVKG
+875 FYAKDSSVTVKG
-887 NVSGKINLVSKN
+887 NVSGKINLISKN
-899 TAFAI
+899 SAFTVS
-904 FGNVAVG
+904 GNVAAG

-922 SFSVNAGK
+922 SFSVNAGRNI
-930 TITVENLKG
+930 TIENVKG
-939 PAAAGA
+939 PSATGA
-945 SWEIVSPESNITVKD
+945 SWEIVSPESDITVKN

-976 KFAGKVTGTGC
+976 RFTGRVTGTGC

-1021 ISCFKLLDS
+1021 ISCFKLLGS

>member
-1 MRKNKIL
+1 MRKNTKKAL
-8 RYLGIGIL
+8 SRLLIGIL
-16 LLCLMG
+16 WLSLLG
-22 TTLGES
+22 TPLAES
-28 FQVAVY
+28 RQVVC
-34 AAETAENGLQ
+34 AAEV
-44 AEAPEDGAGNDADKS
+44 S
-59 GDAGNISGNE
+59 G
-69 ENKPGNAGDISGNE
+69 
-83 GNKPVDAGDISGNE
+83 
-97 GNKPVDAGDVSGN
+97 GDVSGN
-110 DSDKPGDTG
+110 DSDTPGDAGDISGNDSDTPGDAGDVSDNDSDNPGDTG
-119 NVSGNDISAG
+119 DISGNDISAG
-129 DVSEDDAVAVGNTVE
+129 DVSGDDILPVSMAEE
-144 AVLVEMNGESLA
+144 AVLVEMNGESPE

-181 QQDVESSTKTLAFP
+181 QKDVESSAKTLVFP

-212 TTVSLPADTALEN
+212 TTVSLPADTVLKN

-243 LTMNSVNEKQVPE
+243 LTMDGVNEKTVPE

-270 KLTYLDKN
+270 TLTYLDKN
-278 VENPIT
+278 VETPIT

-305 VQVAAGKTLRL
+305 VRVAAGKTLRL

-321 ADEIRLGENAG
+321 ADEIRLVENAG
-332 LMVGCGKTVSVKD
+332 LMIGCGKTVSVKD
-345 LYAEGQNAALTYRYT
+345 LYAEGQNAALTYRYK

-371 GKVYGAAGS
+371 GKAYGAAGS
-380 VEIARFTFDRTAGAG
+380 VEIARFSFDYTAGAG

-406 GETLLLAKTADLA
+406 GETVLLAKTADLSV
-419 AFRVAADCLVP
+419 FTVAADCLVP
-430 GSGENE
+430 GSGENG

-447 LKETGFQLDGE
+447 LKETGFRLDGE
-458 DTLFFAEWKDVK
+458 TALFFAEWKDIK
-470 EYIENRK
+470 EYVENRK
-477 QKTAEYRITLL
+477 QKTAEYRVTLL
-488 RDYDAGGAFTLPKTG
+488 QDYDAGGAFILPKAG
-503 TYAGFTLTGALL
+503 TYAGLTLTGALL
-515 TDEEDGSR
+515 ADTEGGSR
-523 YPALTFTGNLTLT
+523 YPALTFTGSITLT
-536 GNVTIEKLKRFC
+536 GNVTIEKLKKLC
-548 SVKKAGTDLTAD
+548 GVKKAGTDLTAD
-560 FAISMGNYR
+560 FNISMGNYR
-569 LELKEVAES
+569 LELKEIAEN
-578 SLKNISGSAGSTLI
+578 SLKNINGSAKSTLI
-592 LHGISVKGTITAGNL
+592 LHGISVKGTIAAGNL

-645 AQTVLNVR
+645 EQTLPSVR

-673 LGEQTAP
+673 FAEQTAP

-699 FTAADRNFAV
+699 FNGADRNFAI
-709 ADITGGFANGD
+709 ADIAGSFANGD

-725 QTNTLLVRSSNKLV
+725 QTNTLLVRSGNKLV

-745 GLWSWKADS
+745 GLWSWKADN

-774 DTGAVYEMTLQENLF
+774 DAGAVYEMTLQENLF
-789 LKGNFVMPAKN
+789 LRGNFVMPAKN
-800 TCKEFILWGNGSS
+800 TCKEFVLRGSGSS
-813 ISYTGAMTLTCNL
+813 VSYTGAMTLTCNL
-826 TLHGITVSKKNTTG
+826 TLHGITVSKKNTAG

-851 YRLNLVDGSGLEALQ
+851 YRLNLVDGSGLASLQ
-866 NLSGRTGAT
+866 NLSGRTGGT
-875 LYAEDSSVTVKG
+875 FYAKDSSVTVKG
-887 NVSGKINLVSKN
+887 NVSGKINLISKN
-899 TAFAI
+899 SAFTVP
-904 FGNVAVG
+904 GNVAAG
-911 TLDASE
+911 TLDTSE

-922 SFSVNAGK
+922 SFSVNAGRNI
-930 TITVENLKG
+930 TIENVKG
-939 PAAAGA
+939 PSATGA
-945 SWEIVSPESNITVKD
+945 SWEIVSPESDITVKN

-976 KFAGKVTGTGC
+976 RFTGRVTGTGC

-1021 ISCFKLLDS
+1021 ISCFKLLGS

>member
-1 MRKNKIL
+1 MRKNTKKAL
-8 RYLGIGIL
+8 SRLLIGIL
-16 LLCLMG
+16 WLSLLG
-22 TTLGES
+22 TPLAES
-28 FQVAVY
+28 RQVVC
-34 AAETAENGLQ
+34 AAEV
-44 AEAPEDGAGNDADKS
+44 S
-59 GDAGNISGNE
+59 G
-69 ENKPGNAGDISGNE
+69 
-83 GNKPVDAGDISGNE
+83 
-97 GNKPVDAGDVSGN
+97 GDVSGN
-110 DSDKPGDTG
+110 DSDTPGDAGDISGNDSDNPGDAGDVSDNDSDNPGDTG
-119 NVSGNDISAG
+119 DISGNDISAG
-129 DVSEDDAVAVGNTVE
+129 DVSGDDILPVSMAEE
-144 AVLVEMNGESLA
+144 AVLVEMNGESPE

-181 QQDVESSTKTLAFP
+181 QKDVESSAKTLVFP

-206 TLHFAG
+206 ILHFAG
-212 TTVSLPADTALEN
+212 TTVSLPADTVLKN
-225 VQLETSA
+225 VQLETGA

-243 LTMNSVNEKQVPE
+243 LTMDGVNEKTVPE

-270 KLTYLDKN
+270 TLTYLDKN

-305 VQVAAGKTLRL
+305 VRVAAGKTLCL

-321 ADEIRLGENAG
+321 ADEIRLGEKAG
-332 LMVGCGKTVSVKD
+332 LMPAGTKTVSVKD
-345 LYAEGQNAALTYRYT
+345 IYAEGQNIVLTYRYE
-360 EGEKFVPLTVT
+360 EGEKFIPLTVT
-371 GKVYGAAGS
+371 GKAYGAAGS
-380 VEIARFTFDRTAGAG
+380 VEIARFSFDCTAGAG
-395 ENDITAIPFAA
+395 ENDIAAIPFAA
-406 GETLLLAKTADLA
+406 GETVLLAKTADLSV
-419 AFRVAADCLVP
+419 FTVAADCLVP
-430 GSGENE
+430 GSGENG

-447 LKETGFQLDGE
+447 LKETGFRLDGE
-458 DTLFFAEWKDVK
+458 TALFFAEWKDIK
-470 EYIENRK
+470 EYVENRK
-477 QKTAEYRITLL
+477 QKTAEYRVTLL
-488 RDYDAGGAFTLPKTG
+488 RDYDAGGAFILPKAG
-503 TYAGFTLTGALL
+503 TYAGLTLTGALL
-515 TDEEDGSR
+515 VDTEGGSR
-523 YPALTFTGNLTLT
+523 YPALTFTGSITLT
-536 GNVTIEKLKRFC
+536 GNVTIEKLKKLC
-548 SVKKAGTDLTAD
+548 GVKKAGTDLTAD
-560 FAISMGNYR
+560 FNISMGNYR
-569 LELKEVAES
+569 LELMEIAEN
-578 SLKNISGSAGSTLI
+578 SLKNINGSAKSTLI
-592 LHGISVKGTITAGNL
+592 LHGISVKGTIAAGNL

-645 AQTVLNVR
+645 EQTLLSVR

-673 LGEQTAP
+673 FAEQTAP

-699 FTAADRNFAV
+699 FNGADRNFAI
-709 ADITGGFANGD
+709 ADIAGSFSNGD

-725 QTNTLLVRSSNKLV
+725 QTNTLLVRSGNKLV

-745 GLWSWKADS
+745 GLWSWKADN

-774 DTGAVYEMTLQENLF
+774 DAGAVYEMTLQENLF
-789 LKGNFVMPAKN
+789 LRGNFVMPAKN
-800 TCKEFILWGNGSS
+800 TCKEFVLRGSGSS
-813 ISYTGAMTLTCNL
+813 VSYTGAMTLTCNL
-826 TLHGITVSKKNTTG
+826 TLHGITVSKKNTAG

-851 YRLNLVDGSGLEALQ
+851 YRLNLVDGSGLESLQ
-866 NLSGRTGAT
+866 NLSGRTGGT
-875 LYAEDSSVTVKG
+875 FYAKDSSVTVKG
-887 NVSGKINLVSKN
+887 NVSGKINLISKN
-899 TAFAI
+899 SAFTVS
-904 FGNVAVG
+904 GNVAAG

-922 SFSVNAGK
+922 SFSVNAGRNI
-930 TITVENLKG
+930 TIENVKG
-939 PAAAGA
+939 PSATGA
-945 SWEIVSPESNITVKD
+945 SWEIVSPESNITVKN

-976 KFAGKVTGTGC
+976 RFTGRVTGKGC

-1021 ISCFKLLDS
+1021 ISCFKLLGS